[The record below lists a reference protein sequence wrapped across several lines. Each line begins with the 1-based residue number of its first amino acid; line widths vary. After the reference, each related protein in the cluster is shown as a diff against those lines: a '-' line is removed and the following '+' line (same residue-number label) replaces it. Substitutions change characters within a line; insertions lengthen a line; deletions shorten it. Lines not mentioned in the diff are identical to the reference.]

1 MERFEQTHKFKLIYV
16 FSMPYDTH
24 KGMLK
29 VGETTLNTDKKPNE
43 LVPNCHDLN
52 QAAKA
57 RIDSYTKTASMTY
70 KLEYTELARYM
81 DCGEPFTLS
90 DKDVHKVLMN
100 SGVHKVQPNG
110 ATGEEWFATD
120 LETVKAAIKAV
131 KNGKSTLSSADV
143 IRETPYERIDFREEQ
158 IDAIEKTIK
167 TFKKDDEMLWYA
179 KMRFGKTLTALE
191 VIRRSQYRRVIIVT
205 HRPVVDDGWS
215 EDFKKVFFPGN
226 SEHEYHYER
235 KTKDSAYTFDE
246 KTDYENDLKIRKLDK
261 DGTYFV
267 YFASIQDL
275 RGSQKVGG
283 NFNKNNAVFSLDWD
297 LIVIDEA
304 HEGTQTELG
313 DNVVKA
319 LKKDKTKVLA
329 LSGTPFNL
337 LSKFGEDNVYTWDY
351 VMEQKKKTEWDLTH
365 QGDHNPYAD
374 LPKMHIFTYDLG
386 EKLKKY
392 VSDEYDTKAFNFKE
406 FFKVWY
412 KGPNGNRELPK
423 NATEGKF
430 VHENDIKAFL
440 DLMVREDTD
449 SGYPYSTQEYR
460 DMFRHTLW
468 MVPGVKEAKALSELL
483 RNHPVFKNFGIANV
497 AGEGDRYEE
506 EHSKD
511 ALELVRD
518 TIKNYDYSITLS
530 CGKLTTGVTVK
541 EWTAV
546 LMLSG
551 SYSTAAA
558 QYMQT
563 IFRVQSAGTIDG
575 KQKTDC
581 YVFDFAPDRT
591 LKVLTET
598 VHLSR
603 KPGKSQQKHR
613 EAMSEFLN
621 YCPVIAISGSRT
633 RTYSVE
639 SMMEQ
644 IKQIYAERAVNSG
657 FEDESLYNDELLKLD
672 EIDASKFNELKN
684 IIGASKASKKKKD
697 VVVNGQGLTD
707 EQVEHIDDPE
717 PPKEKEPLT
726 KEELEERKKKKQ
738 AKEARKK
745 AIDILRG
752 VSIRMPLMIYGAN
765 VPIYEDIDIEDFV
778 KIVDD
783 ESWKEFMPSGVTK
796 EIFKEFTKYYDRD
809 VFIAAGKR
817 IRRLAAAADKETP
830 TRRVIQI
837 AEIFRHFKNPDKETV
852 LTPWRV
858 VNMHMSETLGGWCF
872 YNEKFEE
879 DTQEEKHRLEE
890 PRFVD
895 RGEVT
900 KTVFAENAKILEI
913 NSKTGL
919 YPLYVA
925 YSFYKQRM
933 EGMSDDDWT
942 PEKCQY
948 FWNEVIRDNVYV
960 ICKTPMAKSITLRTL
975 CGYSDIKCNA
985 HYFDD
990 LVNMLKNK
998 PEQFKKRVLKGS
1010 YWKKDV
1016 KEMKFDAVVGN
1027 PPYQDSV
1034 SVNNRQG
1041 AIYHY
1046 FYDIASELS
1055 DRYSLISPARFLFNA
1070 GLTPKEWNKKML
1082 NDSNF
1087 KVVRYES
1094 DATQIFPN
1102 TEIKGG
1108 VVITYRDKNIE
1119 FGAIEKF
1126 IPDKYLQSI
1135 VSHFKQDEEHNISSI
1150 MYGGRSDLKFND
1162 LFLADY
1168 PQSVDDRLKAIQ
1180 AEHPKVTKLGP
1191 NEEYE
1196 LKSPTLDILS
1206 YAFVETKPENAD
1218 EYYKILGLISGK
1230 RVYRYIP
1237 KKYMVPRYPSN
1248 NNLDGYK
1255 VFITKASGN
1264 GSVGEK
1270 LSKPVVASPN
1280 TSATPTFISIGNF
1293 KTEEEAVN
1301 VEKYIRTKF
1310 ARILLSVL
1318 KITQD
1323 IVPSKWAYVPMQ
1335 DFTSKSDID
1344 WSKSVHDIDLQLY
1357 EKYGLNQSEID
1368 YIEDTA
1374 ESMDP
1379 NVLSE
1384 YESLLALSYNE
1395 VVKYLLKKYGAAK
1408 QSYFKDIAC
1417 TIKNPKVTR
1426 TNEGLYCHHIDE
1438 DKAIMLSNDK
1448 FAANNPYEY
1457 QKADRLVYCNL
1468 LEHLLLHVKIAE
1480 NPNPDA
1486 NENELPGIGG
1496 AINFICK
1503 DLNDIY
1509 SGKEFTE
1516 DWRKNVAEKVKDSFD
1531 DYIAILRYLWN
1542 VVEKNPIYKAIITK
1556 EMLCVGWDGKVNKE
1570 VMAALLDGE

>member
-1 MERFEQTHKFKLIYV
+1 MEKFEQTYSYKLIYV
-16 FSMPYDTH
+16 FSMPYETH

-29 VGETTLNTDKKPNE
+29 VGEATLKTDIMPNE
-43 LVPNCHDLN
+43 LVPNCRTLN

-57 RIDSYTKTASMTY
+57 RIDSYTKTASMSY
-70 KLEYTELARYM
+70 KLEYTELALKTEFGYS
-81 DCGEPFTLS
+81 FTFK

-120 LETVKAAIKAV
+120 IETVKAAIKSV
-131 KNGKSTLSSADV
+131 KNGKSTLSSSDFV
-143 IRETPYERIDFREEQ
+143 RETRQETIDFREEQ
-158 IDAIEKTIK
+158 IDAIEKTLK

-179 KMRFGKTLTALE
+179 KMRFGKTLSALE
-191 VIRRSQYRRVIIVT
+191 VIRRSQYRRVIIAT

-215 EDFKKVFFPGN
+215 EDFKKIFFPGN

-246 KTDYENDLKIRKLDK
+246 KTDAENDLKIRKLDK

-267 YFASIQDL
+267 YFASVQDL
-275 RGSQKVGG
+275 RGSKIVGG
-283 NFNKNNAVFSLDWD
+283 KFNKNNAVFALDWD
-297 LIVIDEA
+297 LIIIDEA

-319 LKKDKTKVLA
+319 LKKDHTKVLA

-337 LSKFGEDNVYTWDY
+337 LDKFGEDNVYTWDY

-392 VSDEYDTKAFNFKE
+392 VSDEYDTKAFNFRE
-406 FFKVWY
+406 FFRVWY

-423 NATEGKF
+423 NAVEGKF
-430 VHENDIKAFL
+430 VHENDVNAFL
-440 DLMVREDTD
+440 NLMVREDTD

-468 MVPGVKEAKALSELL
+468 MVPGVKEAQALSELL
-483 RNHPVFKNFGIANV
+483 RNHPVFKHFGIANV

-506 EHSKD
+506 EHSGD

-518 TIKNYDYSITLS
+518 TIKNYDHSITLS

-603 KPGKSQQKHR
+603 KPGKSRQKRR
-613 EAMSEFLN
+613 EAMTEFLN
-621 YCPVIAISGSRT
+621 YCPVIAISGSKT

-672 EIDASKFNELKN
+672 EIDASKFNELKD

-717 PPKEKEPLT
+717 PPTPPKDLT
-726 KEELEERKKKKQ
+726 KEEQEERKKKKQ

-752 VSIRMPLMIYGAN
+752 VSIRMPLMIYGAD
-765 VPIYEDIDIEDFV
+765 VPIEEDIDINSFV
-778 KIVDD
+778 DIIDD
-783 ESWKEFMPSGVTK
+783 ESWKEFMPTGVSK
-796 EIFKEFTKYYDRD
+796 KIFTEFTKYYDRD

-817 IRRLAAAADKETP
+817 IRRLAAAADRETP

-872 YNEKFEE
+872 YNDKFEE
-879 DTQEEKHRLEE
+879 DTQEKKHRLEA

-895 RGEVT
+895 HGEVT
-900 KTVFAENAKILEI
+900 EAVFAKNSKILEI

-933 EGMSDDDWT
+933 DGMSDDDWT
-942 PEKCQY
+942 PEECQY

-960 ICKTPMAKSITLRTL
+960 ICKTPMAKSITRRTL
-975 CGYSDIKCNA
+975 CGYSDVKCNA

-998 PEQFKKRVLKGS
+998 PEQFKKRVMKGS

-1027 PPYQDSV
+1027 PPYQEETDAT
-1034 SVNNRQG
+1034 RKPP
-1041 AIYHY
+1041 IYNY
-1046 FYDIASELS
+1046 FYDMAFELAPIATLVT
-1055 DRYSLISPARFLFNA
+1055 PARFLFDA
-1070 GLTPKEWNKKML
+1070 GQTSKEWNRKML
-1082 NDSNF
+1082 SDEHF
-1087 KVVRYES
+1087 KVIRYFENS
-1094 DATQIFPN
+1094 KDVFDTVD
-1102 TEIKGG
+1102 IKGG
-1108 VVITYRDKNIE
+1108 VAITYHDSNTN
-1119 FGAIEKF
+1119 FGAIDIFTVYSELNEIISKVKHMCEPTMDT
-1126 IPDKYLQSI
+1126 IISARGTYRTT
-1135 VSHFKQDEEHNISSI
+1135 NI
-1150 MYGGRSDLKFND
+1150 FN
-1162 LFLADY
+1162 ADY
-1168 PQSVDDRLKAIQ
+1168 PDAIERLGKGTGNMLVSNFFEKVPEAI
-1180 AEHPKVTKLGP
+1180 A
-1191 NEEYE
+1191 NETNEPC
-1196 LKSPTLDILS
+1196 LRILCR
-1206 YAFVETKPENAD
+1206 V
-1218 EYYKILGLISGK
+1218 SGK
-1230 RVYRYIP
+1230 RSICNIL
-1237 KKYMVPRYPSN
+1237 KKYIQPN
-1248 NNLDGYK
+1248 K
-1255 VFITKASGN
+1255 FIDKYN
-1264 GSVGEK
+1264 
-1270 LSKPVVASPN
+1270 VASPEAN
-1280 TSATPTFISIGNF
+1280 SNGRFGERLTVGELLSPEEGATDTFISLGAF
-1293 KTEEEAVN
+1293 D
-1301 VEKYIRTKF
+1301 TKF
-1310 ARILLSVL
+1310 EALALQKYMKTKFFRALLGV
-1318 KITQD
+1318 KKVTQHC
-1323 IVPSKWAYVPMQ
+1323 PPMVWEMIPCQ
-1335 DFTSKSDID
+1335 EFSENSDID
-1344 WSKSVHDIDLQLY
+1344 WSKSIHEIDLLLY
-1357 EKYGLNQSEID
+1357 KKYGLSDEEIAF
-1368 YIEDTA
+1368 IESKVKPMDGTSYY
-1374 ESMDP
+1374 ESMLKTNYQDI
-1379 NVLSE
+1379 VS
-1384 YESLLALSYNE
+1384 A
-1395 VVKYLLKKYGAAK
+1395 LLKKYGSAK
-1408 QSYFKDIAC
+1408 HNYFKDTAC
-1417 TIKNPKVTR
+1417 KIKNSLVTR
-1426 TNEGLYCHHIDE
+1426 TNEGLFCHHIDE
-1438 DKAIMLSNDK
+1438 DKAIMLCNDK
-1448 FAANNPYEY
+1448 FAVNNPFEY

-1480 NPNPDA
+1480 NPSPDA

-1509 SGKEFTE
+1509 SGKEFSDE
-1516 DWRKNVAEKVKDSFD
+1516 WRKNVADKVKDNFD
-1531 DYIAILRYLWN
+1531 DYIIILRYLWN
-1542 VVEKNPIYKAIITK
+1542 IVEKNPVYKAIITK
-1556 EMLCVGWDGKVNKE
+1556 EMLCVGWDGKVAKE
-1570 VMAALLDGE
+1570 VMKALNANE

>member
-1 MERFEQTHKFKLIYV
+1 MEKFEQTYSYKLIYV
-16 FSMPYDTH
+16 FSMPYETH

-29 VGETTLNTDKKPNE
+29 VGEATLKTDIMPNE
-43 LVPNCHDLN
+43 LVPNCHTLN

-57 RIDSYTKTASMTY
+57 RIDSYTKTASMSY
-70 KLEYTELARYM
+70 KLEYTELALKTEFGYS
-81 DCGEPFTLS
+81 FTFK

-120 LETVKAAIKAV
+120 IETVKAAIKSV
-131 KNGKSTLSSADV
+131 KNGKSTLSSSDFV
-143 IRETPYERIDFREEQ
+143 RETRQETIDFREEQ
-158 IDAIEKTIK
+158 INAIEKTLK

-179 KMRFGKTLTALE
+179 KMRFGKTLSALE
-191 VIRRSQYRRVIIVT
+191 VIRRSQYRRVIIAT

-215 EDFKKVFFPGN
+215 EDFKKIFFPGN

-246 KTDYENDLKIRKLDK
+246 KTDAENDLKIRKLDK

-267 YFASIQDL
+267 YFASVQDL
-275 RGSQKVGG
+275 RGSKIVGG
-283 NFNKNNAVFSLDWD
+283 KFNKNNAVFALDWD
-297 LIVIDEA
+297 LIIIDEA

-319 LKKDKTKVLA
+319 LKKDHTKVLA

-337 LSKFGEDNVYTWDY
+337 LDKFGEDNVYTWDY

-392 VSDEYDTKAFNFKE
+392 VSDEYDTKAFNFRE
-406 FFKVWY
+406 FFRVWY

-423 NATEGKF
+423 NAVEGKF
-430 VHENDIKAFL
+430 VHENDVNAFL
-440 DLMVREDTD
+440 NLMVREDTD

-468 MVPGVKEAKALSELL
+468 MVPGVKEAQALSELL
-483 RNHPVFKNFGIANV
+483 RNHPVFKHFGIANV
-497 AGEGDRYEE
+497 AGKGDRYEE
-506 EHSKD
+506 EHSGD

-518 TIKNYDYSITLS
+518 TIKNYDHSITLS

-603 KPGKSQQKHR
+603 KPGKSQQKRR
-613 EAMSEFLN
+613 EAMTEFLN
-621 YCPVIAISGSRT
+621 YCPVIAISGSKT

-672 EIDASKFNELKN
+672 EIDASKFNELKD

-717 PPKEKEPLT
+717 PPTPPKDLT
-726 KEELEERKKKKQ
+726 KEEQEERKKKKQ

-752 VSIRMPLMIYGAN
+752 VSIRMPLMIYGAD
-765 VPIYEDIDIEDFV
+765 VPIEEDIDINSFV
-778 KIVDD
+778 DIIDD
-783 ESWKEFMPSGVTK
+783 ESWKEFMPTGVSK
-796 EIFKEFTKYYDRD
+796 KIFTEFTKYYDRD

-817 IRRLAAAADKETP
+817 IRRLAAAADRETP

-872 YNEKFEE
+872 YNDKFEE
-879 DTQEEKHRLEE
+879 DTQEKKHRLEA

-895 RGEVT
+895 HGEVT
-900 KTVFAENAKILEI
+900 EAVFAKNSKILEI

-933 EGMSDDDWT
+933 DGMSDDDWT
-942 PEKCQY
+942 PEECQY

-960 ICKTPMAKSITLRTL
+960 ICKTPMAKSITRRTL
-975 CGYSDIKCNA
+975 CGYSDVKCNA

-998 PEQFKKRVLKGS
+998 PEQFKKRVMKGS

-1027 PPYQDSV
+1027 PPYQEETDAT
-1034 SVNNRQG
+1034 RKPP
-1041 AIYHY
+1041 IYNY
-1046 FYDIASELS
+1046 FYDMAFELAPIATLVT
-1055 DRYSLISPARFLFNA
+1055 PARFLFDA
-1070 GLTPKEWNKKML
+1070 GQTSKEWNRKML
-1082 NDSNF
+1082 SDEHF
-1087 KVVRYES
+1087 KVIRYFENS
-1094 DATQIFPN
+1094 KDVFDTVD
-1102 TEIKGG
+1102 IKGG
-1108 VVITYRDKNIE
+1108 VAITYHDSNTN
-1119 FGAIEKF
+1119 FGAIDIFTAYSELNEIISKVKHMCEPTMDT
-1126 IPDKYLQSI
+1126 IISARGTYRTT
-1135 VSHFKQDEEHNISSI
+1135 NI
-1150 MYGGRSDLKFND
+1150 FN
-1162 LFLADY
+1162 ADY
-1168 PQSVDDRLKAIQ
+1168 PDAIERLGKGTGNMLVSNFFEKVPEAI
-1180 AEHPKVTKLGP
+1180 A
-1191 NEEYE
+1191 NETNEPC
-1196 LKSPTLDILS
+1196 LRILCR
-1206 YAFVETKPENAD
+1206 V
-1218 EYYKILGLISGK
+1218 GGK
-1230 RVYRYIP
+1230 RSICNIL
-1237 KKYMVPRYPSN
+1237 KKYIQPN
-1248 NNLDGYK
+1248 K
-1255 VFITKASGN
+1255 FIDKYN
-1264 GSVGEK
+1264 
-1270 LSKPVVASPN
+1270 VASPEAN
-1280 TSATPTFISIGNF
+1280 SNGRFGERLTVGELLSPEEGATDTFISLGAF
-1293 KTEEEAVN
+1293 D
-1301 VEKYIRTKF
+1301 TKF
-1310 ARILLSVL
+1310 EALALQKYMKTKFFRALLGV
-1318 KITQD
+1318 KKVTQHC
-1323 IVPSKWAYVPMQ
+1323 PPMVWEMIPCQ
-1335 DFTSKSDID
+1335 EFSENSDID
-1344 WSKSVHDIDLQLY
+1344 WSKSIHEIDLLLY
-1357 EKYGLNQSEID
+1357 KKYGLSDEEIAF
-1368 YIEDTA
+1368 IESKVKPMDGTSYY
-1374 ESMDP
+1374 ESMLKTNYQDI
-1379 NVLSE
+1379 VS
-1384 YESLLALSYNE
+1384 A
-1395 VVKYLLKKYGAAK
+1395 LLKKYGSAK
-1408 QSYFKDIAC
+1408 HNYFKDTAC
-1417 TIKNPKVTR
+1417 KIKNPLVTR
-1426 TNEGLYCHHIDE
+1426 TNEGLFCHHIDE
-1438 DKAIMLSNDK
+1438 DKAIMLCNDK
-1448 FAANNPYEY
+1448 FAVNNPFEY

-1480 NPNPDA
+1480 NPSPDA

-1509 SGKEFTE
+1509 SGKKFSDE
-1516 DWRKNVAEKVKDSFD
+1516 WRKNVADKVKDNFD
-1531 DYIAILRYLWN
+1531 DYIIILRYLWN
-1542 VVEKNPIYKAIITK
+1542 IVEKNPVYKAIITK
-1556 EMLCVGWDGKVNKE
+1556 EMLCVGWDGKVVKE
-1570 VMAALLDGE
+1570 VMNALNANE

>member
-1 MERFEQTHKFKLIYV
+1 MEKFEQTYSYKLIYV
-16 FSMPYDTH
+16 FSMPYETH

-29 VGETTLNTDKKPNE
+29 VGEATLKTDIMPNE
-43 LVPNCHDLN
+43 LVPNCHTLN

-57 RIDSYTKTASMTY
+57 RIDSYTKTASMSY
-70 KLEYTELARYM
+70 KLEYTELALKTEFGYS
-81 DCGEPFTLS
+81 FTFK

-120 LETVKAAIKAV
+120 IETVKAAIKSV
-131 KNGKSTLSSADV
+131 KNGKSTLSSSDFV
-143 IRETPYERIDFREEQ
+143 RETRQETIDFREEQ
-158 IDAIEKTIK
+158 INAIEKTLK

-179 KMRFGKTLTALE
+179 KMRFGKTLSALE
-191 VIRRSQYRRVIIVT
+191 VIRRSQYRRVIIAT

-215 EDFKKVFFPGN
+215 EDFKKIFFPGN

-246 KTDYENDLKIRKLDK
+246 KTDAENDLKIRKLDK

-267 YFASIQDL
+267 YFASVQDL
-275 RGSQKVGG
+275 RGSKIVGG
-283 NFNKNNAVFSLDWD
+283 KFNKNNAVFALDWD
-297 LIVIDEA
+297 LIIIDEA

-319 LKKDKTKVLA
+319 LKKDHTKVLA

-337 LSKFGEDNVYTWDY
+337 LDKFGEDNVYTWDY

-392 VSDEYDTKAFNFKE
+392 VSDEYDTKAFNFRE
-406 FFKVWY
+406 FFRVWY

-423 NATEGKF
+423 NAVEGKF
-430 VHENDIKAFL
+430 VHENDVNAFL
-440 DLMVREDTD
+440 NLMVREDTD

-468 MVPGVKEAKALSELL
+468 MVPGVKEAQALSELL
-483 RNHPVFKNFGIANV
+483 RNHPVFKHFGIANV
-497 AGEGDRYEE
+497 AGKGDRYEE
-506 EHSKD
+506 EHSGD

-518 TIKNYDYSITLS
+518 TIKNYDHSITLS

-603 KPGKSQQKHR
+603 KPGKSQQKRR
-613 EAMSEFLN
+613 EAMTEFLN
-621 YCPVIAISGSRT
+621 YCPVIAISGSKT

-672 EIDASKFNELKN
+672 EIDASKFNELKD

-717 PPKEKEPLT
+717 PPTPPKDLT
-726 KEELEERKKKKQ
+726 KEEQEERKKKKQ

-752 VSIRMPLMIYGAN
+752 VSIRMPLMIYGAD
-765 VPIYEDIDIEDFV
+765 VPIEEDIDINSFV
-778 KIVDD
+778 DIIDD
-783 ESWKEFMPSGVTK
+783 ESWKEFMPTGVSK
-796 EIFKEFTKYYDRD
+796 KIFTEFTKYYDRD

-817 IRRLAAAADKETP
+817 IRRLAAAADRETP

-872 YNEKFEE
+872 YNDKFEE
-879 DTQEEKHRLEE
+879 DTQEKKHRLEE

-895 RGEVT
+895 HGEVT
-900 KTVFAENAKILEI
+900 EAVFAKNSKILEI

-933 EGMSDDDWT
+933 DGMSDDDWT
-942 PEKCQY
+942 PEECQY

-960 ICKTPMAKSITLRTL
+960 ICKTPMAKSITRRTL
-975 CGYSDIKCNA
+975 CGYSDVKCNA

-998 PEQFKKRVLKGS
+998 PEQFKKRVMKGS

-1027 PPYQDSV
+1027 PPYQEETDAT
-1034 SVNNRQG
+1034 RKPP
-1041 AIYHY
+1041 IYNY
-1046 FYDIASELS
+1046 FYDMAFELAPIATLVT
-1055 DRYSLISPARFLFNA
+1055 PARFLFDA
-1070 GLTPKEWNKKML
+1070 GQTSKEWNRKML
-1082 NDSNF
+1082 SDEHF
-1087 KVVRYES
+1087 KVIRYFENS
-1094 DATQIFPN
+1094 KDVFDTVD
-1102 TEIKGG
+1102 IKGG
-1108 VVITYRDKNIE
+1108 VAITYHDSNTN
-1119 FGAIEKF
+1119 FGAIDIFTAYSELNEIISKVKHMCEPTMDT
-1126 IPDKYLQSI
+1126 IISARGTYRTT
-1135 VSHFKQDEEHNISSI
+1135 NI
-1150 MYGGRSDLKFND
+1150 FN
-1162 LFLADY
+1162 ADY
-1168 PQSVDDRLKAIQ
+1168 PDAIERLGKGTGNMLVSNFFEKVPEAI
-1180 AEHPKVTKLGP
+1180 A
-1191 NEEYE
+1191 NETNEPC
-1196 LKSPTLDILS
+1196 LRILCR
-1206 YAFVETKPENAD
+1206 V
-1218 EYYKILGLISGK
+1218 GGK
-1230 RVYRYIP
+1230 RSICNIL
-1237 KKYMVPRYPSN
+1237 KKYIQPN
-1248 NNLDGYK
+1248 K
-1255 VFITKASGN
+1255 FIDKYN
-1264 GSVGEK
+1264 
-1270 LSKPVVASPN
+1270 VASPEAN
-1280 TSATPTFISIGNF
+1280 SNGRFGERLTVGELLSPEEGATDTFISLGAF
-1293 KTEEEAVN
+1293 D
-1301 VEKYIRTKF
+1301 TKF
-1310 ARILLSVL
+1310 EALALQKYMKTKFFRALLGV
-1318 KITQD
+1318 KKVTQHC
-1323 IVPSKWAYVPMQ
+1323 PPMVWEMIPCQ
-1335 DFTSKSDID
+1335 EFSENSDID
-1344 WSKSVHDIDLQLY
+1344 WSKSIHEIDLLLY
-1357 EKYGLNQSEID
+1357 KKYGLSDEEIAF
-1368 YIEDTA
+1368 IESKVKPMDGTSYY
-1374 ESMDP
+1374 ESMLKTNYQDI
-1379 NVLSE
+1379 VS
-1384 YESLLALSYNE
+1384 A
-1395 VVKYLLKKYGAAK
+1395 LLKKYGSAK
-1408 QSYFKDIAC
+1408 HNYFKDTAC
-1417 TIKNPKVTR
+1417 KIKNPLVTR
-1426 TNEGLYCHHIDE
+1426 TNEGLFCHHIDE
-1438 DKAIMLSNDK
+1438 DKAIMLCNDK
-1448 FAANNPYEY
+1448 FAVNNPFEY

-1480 NPNPDA
+1480 NPSPDA

-1509 SGKEFTE
+1509 SGKKFSDE
-1516 DWRKNVAEKVKDSFD
+1516 WRKNVADKVKDNFD
-1531 DYIAILRYLWN
+1531 DYIIILRYLWN
-1542 VVEKNPIYKAIITK
+1542 IVEKNPVYKAIITK
-1556 EMLCVGWDGKVNKE
+1556 EMLCVGWDGKVVKE
-1570 VMAALLDGE
+1570 VMNALNANE

>member
-1 MERFEQTHKFKLIYV
+1 MEKFEQTYSYKLIYV
-16 FSMPYDTH
+16 FSMPYETH

-29 VGETTLNTDKKPNE
+29 VGEATLKTDIMPNE
-43 LVPNCHDLN
+43 LVPNCHTLN

-57 RIDSYTKTASMTY
+57 RIDSYTKTASMSY
-70 KLEYTELARYM
+70 KLEYTELALKTEFGYS
-81 DCGEPFTLS
+81 FTFK

-120 LETVKAAIKAV
+120 IETVKAAIKSV
-131 KNGKSTLSSADV
+131 KNGKSTLSSSDFV
-143 IRETPYERIDFREEQ
+143 RETRQETIDFREEQ
-158 IDAIEKTIK
+158 INAIEKTLK

-179 KMRFGKTLTALE
+179 KMRFGKTLSALE
-191 VIRRSQYRRVIIVT
+191 VIRRSQYRRVIIAT

-215 EDFKKVFFPGN
+215 EDFKKIFFPGN

-246 KTDYENDLKIRKLDK
+246 KTDAENDLKIRKLDK

-267 YFASIQDL
+267 YFASVQDL
-275 RGSQKVGG
+275 RGSKIVGG
-283 NFNKNNAVFSLDWD
+283 KFNKNNAVFALDWD
-297 LIVIDEA
+297 LIIIDEA

-319 LKKDKTKVLA
+319 LKKDHTKVLA

-337 LSKFGEDNVYTWDY
+337 LDKFGEDNVYTWDY

-392 VSDEYDTKAFNFKE
+392 VSDEYDTKAFNFRE
-406 FFKVWY
+406 FFRVWY

-423 NATEGKF
+423 NAVEGKF
-430 VHENDIKAFL
+430 VHENDVNAFL
-440 DLMVREDTD
+440 NLMVREDTD

-468 MVPGVKEAKALSELL
+468 MVPGVKEAQALSELL
-483 RNHPVFKNFGIANV
+483 RNHPVFKHFGIANV
-497 AGEGDRYEE
+497 AGKGDRYEE
-506 EHSKD
+506 EHSGD

-518 TIKNYDYSITLS
+518 TIKNYDHSITLS

-603 KPGKSQQKHR
+603 KPGKSQQKRR
-613 EAMSEFLN
+613 EAMTEFLN
-621 YCPVIAISGSRT
+621 YCPVIAISGSKT

-672 EIDASKFNELKN
+672 EIDASKFNELKD

-717 PPKEKEPLT
+717 PPTPPKDLT
-726 KEELEERKKKKQ
+726 KEEQEERKKKKQ

-752 VSIRMPLMIYGAN
+752 VSIRMPLMIYGAD
-765 VPIYEDIDIEDFV
+765 VPIEEDIDINSFV
-778 KIVDD
+778 DIIDD
-783 ESWKEFMPSGVTK
+783 ESWKEFMPTGVSK
-796 EIFKEFTKYYDRD
+796 KIFTEFTKYYDRD

-817 IRRLAAAADKETP
+817 IRRLAAAADRETP

-872 YNEKFEE
+872 YNDKFEE
-879 DTQEEKHRLEE
+879 DTQEKKHRLEE

-895 RGEVT
+895 HGEVT
-900 KTVFAENAKILEI
+900 EAVFAKNSKILEI

-933 EGMSDDDWT
+933 DGMSDDDWT
-942 PEKCQY
+942 PEECQY

-960 ICKTPMAKSITLRTL
+960 ICKTPMAKSITRRTL
-975 CGYSDIKCNA
+975 CGYSDVKCNA

-998 PEQFKKRVLKGS
+998 PEQFKKRVMKGS

-1027 PPYQDSV
+1027 PPYQEETDAT
-1034 SVNNRQG
+1034 RKPP
-1041 AIYHY
+1041 IYNY
-1046 FYDIASELS
+1046 FYDMAFELAPIATLVT
-1055 DRYSLISPARFLFNA
+1055 PARFLFDA
-1070 GLTPKEWNKKML
+1070 GQTSKEWNRKML
-1082 NDSNF
+1082 SDEHF
-1087 KVVRYES
+1087 KVIRYFENS
-1094 DATQIFPN
+1094 KDVFDTVD
-1102 TEIKGG
+1102 IKGG
-1108 VVITYRDKNIE
+1108 VAITYHDSNTN
-1119 FGAIEKF
+1119 FGAIDIFTAYSELNEIISKVKHMCEPTMDT
-1126 IPDKYLQSI
+1126 IISARGTYRTT
-1135 VSHFKQDEEHNISSI
+1135 NI
-1150 MYGGRSDLKFND
+1150 FN
-1162 LFLADY
+1162 ADY
-1168 PQSVDDRLKAIQ
+1168 PDAIERLGKGTGNMLVSNFFEKVPEAI
-1180 AEHPKVTKLGP
+1180 A
-1191 NEEYE
+1191 NETNEPC
-1196 LKSPTLDILS
+1196 LRILCR
-1206 YAFVETKPENAD
+1206 V
-1218 EYYKILGLISGK
+1218 GGK
-1230 RVYRYIP
+1230 RSICNIL
-1237 KKYMVPRYPSN
+1237 KKYIQPN
-1248 NNLDGYK
+1248 K
-1255 VFITKASGN
+1255 FIDKYN
-1264 GSVGEK
+1264 
-1270 LSKPVVASPN
+1270 VASPEAN
-1280 TSATPTFISIGNF
+1280 SNGRFGERLTVGELLSPDEGATDTFISLGAF
-1293 KTEEEAVN
+1293 D
-1301 VEKYIRTKF
+1301 TKF
-1310 ARILLSVL
+1310 EALALQKYMKTKFFRALLGV
-1318 KITQD
+1318 KKVTQHC
-1323 IVPSKWAYVPMQ
+1323 PPMVWEMIPCQ
-1335 DFTSKSDID
+1335 EFSENSDID
-1344 WSKSVHDIDLQLY
+1344 WSKSIHEIDLLLY
-1357 EKYGLNQSEID
+1357 KKYGLSDEEIAF
-1368 YIEDTA
+1368 IESKVKPMDGTSYY
-1374 ESMDP
+1374 ESMLKTNYQDI
-1379 NVLSE
+1379 VS
-1384 YESLLALSYNE
+1384 A
-1395 VVKYLLKKYGAAK
+1395 LLKKYGSAK
-1408 QSYFKDIAC
+1408 HNYFKDTAC
-1417 TIKNPKVTR
+1417 KIKNPLVTR
-1426 TNEGLYCHHIDE
+1426 TNEGLFCHHIDE
-1438 DKAIMLSNDK
+1438 DKAIMLCNDK
-1448 FAANNPYEY
+1448 FAVNNPFEY

-1480 NPNPDA
+1480 NPSPDA

-1509 SGKEFTE
+1509 SGKKFSDE
-1516 DWRKNVAEKVKDSFD
+1516 WRKNVADKVKDNFD
-1531 DYIAILRYLWN
+1531 DYIIILRYLWN
-1542 VVEKNPIYKAIITK
+1542 IVEKNPVYKAIITK
-1556 EMLCVGWDGKVNKE
+1556 EMLCVGWDGKVVKE
-1570 VMAALLDGE
+1570 VMNALNVNE

>member
-1 MERFEQTHKFKLIYV
+1 MEKFEQTYSYKLIYV
-16 FSMPYDTH
+16 FSMPYETH

-29 VGETTLNTDKKPNE
+29 VGEATLKTDIMPNE
-43 LVPNCHDLN
+43 LVPNCRTLN

-57 RIDSYTKTASMTY
+57 RIDSYTKTASMSY
-70 KLEYTELARYM
+70 KLEYTELALKTEFGYS
-81 DCGEPFTLS
+81 FTFK

-120 LETVKAAIKAV
+120 IETVKAAIKSV
-131 KNGKSTLSSADV
+131 KNGKSTLSSSDFV
-143 IRETPYERIDFREEQ
+143 RETRQETIDFREEQ
-158 IDAIEKTIK
+158 INAIEKTLK

-179 KMRFGKTLTALE
+179 KMRFGKTLSALE
-191 VIRRSQYRRVIIVT
+191 VIRRSQYRRVIIAT

-215 EDFKKVFFPGN
+215 EDFKKIFFPGN

-246 KTDYENDLKIRKLDK
+246 KTDAENDLKIRKLDK

-267 YFASIQDL
+267 YFASVQDL
-275 RGSQKVGG
+275 RGSKIVGG
-283 NFNKNNAVFSLDWD
+283 KFNKNNAVFALDWD
-297 LIVIDEA
+297 LIIIDEA

-319 LKKDKTKVLA
+319 LKKDHTKVLA

-337 LSKFGEDNVYTWDY
+337 LDKFGEDNVYTWDY

-392 VSDEYDTKAFNFKE
+392 VSDEYDTKAFNFRE
-406 FFKVWY
+406 FFRVWY

-423 NATEGKF
+423 NAVEGKF
-430 VHENDIKAFL
+430 VHENDVNAFL
-440 DLMVREDTD
+440 NLMVREDTD

-468 MVPGVKEAKALSELL
+468 MVPGVKEAQALSELL
-483 RNHPVFKNFGIANV
+483 RNHPVFKHFGIANV
-497 AGEGDRYEE
+497 AGKGDRYEE
-506 EHSKD
+506 EHSGD

-518 TIKNYDYSITLS
+518 TIKNYDHSITLS

-603 KPGKSQQKHR
+603 KPGKSQQKRR
-613 EAMSEFLN
+613 EAMTEFLN
-621 YCPVIAISGSRT
+621 YCPVIAISGSKT

-672 EIDASKFNELKN
+672 EIDASKFNELKD

-717 PPKEKEPLT
+717 PPTPPKDLT
-726 KEELEERKKKKQ
+726 KEEQEERKKKKQ

-752 VSIRMPLMIYGAN
+752 VSIRMPLMIYGAD
-765 VPIYEDIDIEDFV
+765 VPIEEDIDINSFV
-778 KIVDD
+778 DIIDD
-783 ESWKEFMPSGVTK
+783 ESWKEFMPTGVSK
-796 EIFKEFTKYYDRD
+796 KIFTEFTKYYDRD

-817 IRRLAAAADKETP
+817 IRRLAAAADRETP

-872 YNEKFEE
+872 YNDKFEE
-879 DTQEEKHRLEE
+879 DTQEKKHRLEE

-895 RGEVT
+895 HGEVT
-900 KTVFAENAKILEI
+900 EAVFAKNSKILEI

-933 EGMSDDDWT
+933 DGMSDDDWT
-942 PEKCQY
+942 PEECQY

-960 ICKTPMAKSITLRTL
+960 ICKTPMAKSITRRTL
-975 CGYSDIKCNA
+975 CGYSDVKCNA

-998 PEQFKKRVLKGS
+998 PEQFKKRVMKGS

-1027 PPYQDSV
+1027 PPYQEETDAT
-1034 SVNNRQG
+1034 RKPP
-1041 AIYHY
+1041 IYNY
-1046 FYDIASELS
+1046 FYDMAFELAPIATLVT
-1055 DRYSLISPARFLFNA
+1055 PARFLFDA
-1070 GLTPKEWNKKML
+1070 GQTSKEWNRKML
-1082 NDSNF
+1082 SDEHF
-1087 KVVRYES
+1087 KVIRYFENS
-1094 DATQIFPN
+1094 KDVFDTVD
-1102 TEIKGG
+1102 IKGG
-1108 VVITYRDKNIE
+1108 VAITYHDSNTN
-1119 FGAIEKF
+1119 FGAIDIFTAYSELNEIISKVKHMCEPTMDT
-1126 IPDKYLQSI
+1126 IISARGTYRTT
-1135 VSHFKQDEEHNISSI
+1135 NI
-1150 MYGGRSDLKFND
+1150 FN
-1162 LFLADY
+1162 ADY
-1168 PQSVDDRLKAIQ
+1168 PDAIERLGKGTGNMLVSNFFEKVPEAI
-1180 AEHPKVTKLGP
+1180 A
-1191 NEEYE
+1191 NETNEPC
-1196 LKSPTLDILS
+1196 LRILCR
-1206 YAFVETKPENAD
+1206 V
-1218 EYYKILGLISGK
+1218 GGK
-1230 RVYRYIP
+1230 RSICNIL
-1237 KKYMVPRYPSN
+1237 KKYIQPN
-1248 NNLDGYK
+1248 K
-1255 VFITKASGN
+1255 FIDKYN
-1264 GSVGEK
+1264 
-1270 LSKPVVASPN
+1270 VASPEAN
-1280 TSATPTFISIGNF
+1280 SNGRFGERLTVGELLSPEEGATDTFISLGAF
-1293 KTEEEAVN
+1293 D
-1301 VEKYIRTKF
+1301 TKF
-1310 ARILLSVL
+1310 EALALQKYMKTKFFRALLGV
-1318 KITQD
+1318 KKVTQHC
-1323 IVPSKWAYVPMQ
+1323 PPMVWEMIPCQ
-1335 DFTSKSDID
+1335 EFSENSDID
-1344 WSKSVHDIDLQLY
+1344 WSKSIHEIDLLLY
-1357 EKYGLNQSEID
+1357 KKYGLSDEEIAF
-1368 YIEDTA
+1368 IESKVKPMDGTSYY
-1374 ESMDP
+1374 ESMLKTNYQDI
-1379 NVLSE
+1379 VS
-1384 YESLLALSYNE
+1384 A
-1395 VVKYLLKKYGAAK
+1395 LLKKYGSAK
-1408 QSYFKDIAC
+1408 HNYFKDTAC
-1417 TIKNPKVTR
+1417 KIKNPLVTR
-1426 TNEGLYCHHIDE
+1426 TNEGLFCHHIDE
-1438 DKAIMLSNDK
+1438 DKAIMLCNDK
-1448 FAANNPYEY
+1448 FAVNNPFEY
-1457 QKADRLVYCNL
+1457 QKVDRLVYCNL

-1480 NPNPDA
+1480 NPSPDA

-1509 SGKEFTE
+1509 SGKKFSDE
-1516 DWRKNVAEKVKDSFD
+1516 WRKNVADKVKDNFD
-1531 DYIAILRYLWN
+1531 DYIIILRYLWN
-1542 VVEKNPIYKAIITK
+1542 IVEKNPVYKAIITK
-1556 EMLCVGWDGKVNKE
+1556 EMLCVGWDGKVVKE
-1570 VMAALLDGE
+1570 VMNALNANE

>member
-1 MERFEQTHKFKLIYV
+1 MEKFEQTYSYKLIYV
-16 FSMPYDTH
+16 FSMPYETH

-29 VGETTLNTDKKPNE
+29 VGEATLKTDIMPNE
-43 LVPNCHDLN
+43 LVPNCRTLN

-57 RIDSYTKTASMTY
+57 RIDSYTKTASMSY
-70 KLEYTELARYM
+70 RLEYTELALKTEFGYS
-81 DCGEPFTLS
+81 FTFK

-120 LETVKAAIKAV
+120 IETVKAAIKSV
-131 KNGKSTLSSADV
+131 KNGKSTLSSSDFV
-143 IRETPYERIDFREEQ
+143 RETRQETIDFREEQ
-158 IDAIEKTIK
+158 IDAIEKTLK

-179 KMRFGKTLTALE
+179 KMRFGKTLSALE
-191 VIRRSQYRRVIIVT
+191 VIRRSQYRRVIIAT

-215 EDFKKVFFPGN
+215 EDFKKIFFPGN

-246 KTDYENDLKIRKLDK
+246 KTDAENDLKIRKLDK
-261 DGTYFV
+261 DGTFFV
-267 YFASIQDL
+267 YFASVQDL
-275 RGSQKVGG
+275 RGSKIVGG
-283 NFNKNNAVFSLDWD
+283 KFNKNNAVFALDWD
-297 LIVIDEA
+297 LIIIDEA
-304 HEGTQTELG
+304 HEGTLTELG

-319 LKKDKTKVLA
+319 LKKDHTKVLA

-337 LSKFGEDNVYTWDY
+337 LDKFGEDNVYTWDY
-351 VMEQKKKTEWDLTH
+351 VMEQKKKIEWDLIH

-392 VSDEYDTKAFNFKE
+392 VSDEYDTKAFNFRE
-406 FFKVWY
+406 FFRVWY
-412 KGPNGNRELPK
+412 KGPNGNRELPQ
-423 NATEGKF
+423 NAVEGKF
-430 VHENDIKAFL
+430 VHENDVNAFL
-440 DLMVREDTD
+440 NLMVIEDTD

-468 MVPGVKEAKALSELL
+468 MVPGVKEAQALSELL
-483 RNHPVFKNFGIANV
+483 RNHPVFKHFGIANV

-506 EHSKD
+506 EHSGD

-518 TIKNYDYSITLS
+518 TIKNYDHSITLS

-603 KPGKSQQKHR
+603 KPGKSQQKRR

-621 YCPVIAISGSRT
+621 YCPVIAISGSKT

-657 FEDESLYNDELLKLD
+657 FEDESLYNDKLLKLD
-672 EIDASKFNELKN
+672 EIDASKFNELKD

-717 PPKEKEPLT
+717 PPTPPKDLT
-726 KEELEERKKKKQ
+726 KEEQEERKKKKQ

-752 VSIRMPLMIYGAN
+752 VSIRMPLMIYGADI
-765 VPIYEDIDIEDFV
+765 PIEEDIDINSFV
-778 KIVDD
+778 DIVDN
-783 ESWKEFMPSGVTK
+783 ESWKEFMPTGVTK
-796 EIFKEFTKYYDRD
+796 EIFSEFTKYYDRD

-817 IRRLAAAADKETP
+817 IRRLAASADRETP

-872 YNEKFEE
+872 LNENFED

-895 RGEVT
+895 KGAVT
-900 KTVFAENAKILEI
+900 KNVFEENAKILEI

-942 PEKCQY
+942 PEECQY
-948 FWNEVIRDNVYV
+948 FWNEAIRDNVYV
-960 ICKTPMAKSITLRTL
+960 ICKTPMAKSITRRTL

-998 PEQFKKRVLKGS
+998 PEQFKKRVMKGS

-1027 PPYQDSV
+1027 PPYQEETDAT
-1034 SVNNRQG
+1034 RKPP
-1041 AIYHY
+1041 IYNY
-1046 FYDIASELS
+1046 FYDMAFELAPIATLVT
-1055 DRYSLISPARFLFNA
+1055 PARFLFDA
-1070 GLTPKEWNKKML
+1070 GQTSKEWNRKML
-1082 NDSNF
+1082 SDEHF
-1087 KVVRYES
+1087 KVIRYFENS
-1094 DATQIFPN
+1094 KDVFDTVD
-1102 TEIKGG
+1102 IKGG
-1108 VVITYRDKNIE
+1108 VAITYHDSNTN
-1119 FGAIEKF
+1119 FGAIDIFTAYSELNEIISKVKHMCEPTMDT
-1126 IPDKYLQSI
+1126 IISARGTYRTT
-1135 VSHFKQDEEHNISSI
+1135 NI
-1150 MYGGRSDLKFND
+1150 FN
-1162 LFLADY
+1162 ADY
-1168 PQSVDDRLKAIQ
+1168 PDAIERLGKGTGNMLVSNFFEKVPEAI
-1180 AEHPKVTKLGP
+1180 A
-1191 NEEYE
+1191 NETNEPC
-1196 LKSPTLDILS
+1196 LRILCR
-1206 YAFVETKPENAD
+1206 V
-1218 EYYKILGLISGK
+1218 SGK
-1230 RVYRYIP
+1230 RSICNIL
-1237 KKYMVPRYPSN
+1237 KKYIQPN
-1248 NNLDGYK
+1248 K
-1255 VFITKASGN
+1255 FIDKYN
-1264 GSVGEK
+1264 
-1270 LSKPVVASPN
+1270 VASPEAN
-1280 TSATPTFISIGNF
+1280 SSGRFGERLTVGELLSPEEGATDTFISLGAF
-1293 KTEEEAVN
+1293 D
-1301 VEKYIRTKF
+1301 TKF
-1310 ARILLSVL
+1310 EALALQKYMKTKFFRALLGV
-1318 KITQD
+1318 KKVTQHC
-1323 IVPSKWAYVPMQ
+1323 PPMVWEMIPCQ
-1335 DFTSKSDID
+1335 EFSENSDID
-1344 WSKSVHDIDLQLY
+1344 WSKSIHEIDLLLY
-1357 EKYGLNQSEID
+1357 KKYGLSDEEIAF
-1368 YIEDTA
+1368 IESKVKPMDGTSYY
-1374 ESMDP
+1374 ESMLKTNYQDI
-1379 NVLSE
+1379 VS
-1384 YESLLALSYNE
+1384 A
-1395 VVKYLLKKYGAAK
+1395 LLKKYGSAK
-1408 QSYFKDIAC
+1408 HNYFKDTAC
-1417 TIKNPKVTR
+1417 KTKNPLVTR
-1426 TNEGLYCHHIDE
+1426 TNEGLFCHHIDE
-1438 DKAIMLSNDK
+1438 DKAIMLCNDK
-1448 FAANNPYEY
+1448 FAVNNPFEY

-1480 NPNPDA
+1480 NPSPDA

-1509 SGKEFTE
+1509 SGKEFSDE
-1516 DWRKNVAEKVKDSFD
+1516 WRKNVADKVKDNFD
-1531 DYIAILRYLWN
+1531 DYIIILRYLWN
-1542 VVEKNPIYKAIITK
+1542 IVEKNPVYKAIITK
-1556 EMLCVGWDGKVNKE
+1556 EMLCVGWDGKVVKE
-1570 VMAALLDGE
+1570 VMNALNANE

>member
-1 MERFEQTHKFKLIYV
+1 MEKFEQTYSYKLIYV
-16 FSMPYDTH
+16 FSMPYETH

-29 VGETTLNTDKKPNE
+29 VGEATLKTDIMPNE
-43 LVPNCHDLN
+43 LVPNCHTLN

-57 RIDSYTKTASMTY
+57 RIDSYTKTASMSY
-70 KLEYTELARYM
+70 KLEYTELALKTEFGYS
-81 DCGEPFTLS
+81 FTFK

-120 LETVKAAIKAV
+120 IETVKAAIKSV
-131 KNGKSTLSSADV
+131 KNGKSTLSSSDFV
-143 IRETPYERIDFREEQ
+143 RETRQETIDFREEQ
-158 IDAIEKTIK
+158 INAIEKTLK

-179 KMRFGKTLTALE
+179 KMRFGKTLSALE
-191 VIRRSQYRRVIIVT
+191 VIRRSQYRRVIIAT

-215 EDFKKVFFPGN
+215 EDFKKIFFPGN

-246 KTDYENDLKIRKLDK
+246 KTDAENDLKIRKLDK

-267 YFASIQDL
+267 YFASVQDL
-275 RGSQKVGG
+275 RGSKIVGG
-283 NFNKNNAVFSLDWD
+283 KFNKNNAVFALDWD
-297 LIVIDEA
+297 LIIIDEA

-319 LKKDKTKVLA
+319 LKKDHTKVLA

-337 LSKFGEDNVYTWDY
+337 LDKFGEDNVYTWDY

-392 VSDEYDTKAFNFKE
+392 VSDEYDTKAFNFRE
-406 FFKVWY
+406 FFRVWY

-423 NATEGKF
+423 NAVEGKF
-430 VHENDIKAFL
+430 VHENDVNAFL
-440 DLMVREDTD
+440 NLMVREDTD

-468 MVPGVKEAKALSELL
+468 MVPGVKEAQALSELL
-483 RNHPVFKNFGIANV
+483 RNHPVFKHFGIANV
-497 AGEGDRYEE
+497 AGKGDRYEE
-506 EHSKD
+506 EHSGD

-518 TIKNYDYSITLS
+518 TIKNYDHSITLS

-603 KPGKSQQKHR
+603 KPGKSQQKRR
-613 EAMSEFLN
+613 EAMTEFLN
-621 YCPVIAISGSRT
+621 YCPVIAISGSKT

-672 EIDASKFNELKN
+672 EIDASKFNELKD

-717 PPKEKEPLT
+717 PPTPPKDLT
-726 KEELEERKKKKQ
+726 KEEREERKKKKQ

-752 VSIRMPLMIYGAN
+752 VSIRMPLMIYGAD
-765 VPIYEDIDIEDFV
+765 VPIEEDIDINSFV
-778 KIVDD
+778 DIIDD
-783 ESWKEFMPSGVTK
+783 ESWKEFMPTGVSK
-796 EIFKEFTKYYDRD
+796 KIFTEFTKYYDRD

-817 IRRLAAAADKETP
+817 IRRLAAAADRETP

-872 YNEKFEE
+872 YNDKFEE
-879 DTQEEKHRLEE
+879 DTQEKKHRLEE

-895 RGEVT
+895 HGEVT
-900 KTVFAENAKILEI
+900 EAVFAKNSKILEI

-933 EGMSDDDWT
+933 DGMSDDDWT
-942 PEKCQY
+942 PEECQY

-960 ICKTPMAKSITLRTL
+960 ICKTPMAKSITRRTL
-975 CGYSDIKCNA
+975 CGYSDVKCNA

-998 PEQFKKRVLKGS
+998 PEQFKKRVMKGS

-1027 PPYQDSV
+1027 PPYQEETDAT
-1034 SVNNRQG
+1034 RKPP
-1041 AIYHY
+1041 IYNY
-1046 FYDIASELS
+1046 FYDMAFELAPIATLVT
-1055 DRYSLISPARFLFNA
+1055 PARFLFDA
-1070 GLTPKEWNKKML
+1070 GQTSKEWNRKML
-1082 NDSNF
+1082 SDEHF
-1087 KVVRYES
+1087 KVIRYFENS
-1094 DATQIFPN
+1094 KDVFDTVD
-1102 TEIKGG
+1102 IKGG
-1108 VVITYRDKNIE
+1108 VAITYHDSNTN
-1119 FGAIEKF
+1119 FGAIDIFTAYSELNEIISKVKHMCEPTMDT
-1126 IPDKYLQSI
+1126 IISARGTYRTT
-1135 VSHFKQDEEHNISSI
+1135 NI
-1150 MYGGRSDLKFND
+1150 FN
-1162 LFLADY
+1162 ADY
-1168 PQSVDDRLKAIQ
+1168 PDAIERLGKGTGNMLVSNFFEKVPEAI
-1180 AEHPKVTKLGP
+1180 A
-1191 NEEYE
+1191 NETNEPC
-1196 LKSPTLDILS
+1196 LRILCR
-1206 YAFVETKPENAD
+1206 V
-1218 EYYKILGLISGK
+1218 GGK
-1230 RVYRYIP
+1230 RSICNIL
-1237 KKYMVPRYPSN
+1237 KKYIQPN
-1248 NNLDGYK
+1248 K
-1255 VFITKASGN
+1255 FIDKYN
-1264 GSVGEK
+1264 
-1270 LSKPVVASPN
+1270 VASPEAN
-1280 TSATPTFISIGNF
+1280 SNGRFGERLTVGELLSPEEGATDTFISLGAF
-1293 KTEEEAVN
+1293 D
-1301 VEKYIRTKF
+1301 TKF
-1310 ARILLSVL
+1310 EALALQKYMKTKFFRALLGV
-1318 KITQD
+1318 KKVTQHC
-1323 IVPSKWAYVPMQ
+1323 PPMVWEMIPCQ
-1335 DFTSKSDID
+1335 EFSENSDID
-1344 WSKSVHDIDLQLY
+1344 WSKSIHEIDLLLY
-1357 EKYGLNQSEID
+1357 KKYGLSDEEIAF
-1368 YIEDTA
+1368 IESKVKPMDGTSYY
-1374 ESMDP
+1374 ESMLKTNYQDI
-1379 NVLSE
+1379 VS
-1384 YESLLALSYNE
+1384 A
-1395 VVKYLLKKYGAAK
+1395 LLKKYGSAK
-1408 QSYFKDIAC
+1408 HNYFKDTAC
-1417 TIKNPKVTR
+1417 KIKNPLVTR
-1426 TNEGLYCHHIDE
+1426 TNEGLFCHHIDE
-1438 DKAIMLSNDK
+1438 DKAIMLCNDK
-1448 FAANNPYEY
+1448 FAVNNPFEY

-1480 NPNPDA
+1480 NPSPDA

-1509 SGKEFTE
+1509 SGKKFSDE
-1516 DWRKNVAEKVKDSFD
+1516 WRKNVADKVKDNFD
-1531 DYIAILRYLWN
+1531 DYIIILRYLWN
-1542 VVEKNPIYKAIITK
+1542 IVEKNPVYKAIITK
-1556 EMLCVGWDGKVNKE
+1556 EMLCVGWDGKVVKE
-1570 VMAALLDGE
+1570 VMNALNANE

>member
-1 MERFEQTHKFKLIYV
+1 MEKFEQTYSYKLIYV
-16 FSMPYDTH
+16 FSMPYETH

-29 VGETTLNTDKKPNE
+29 VGEATLKTDIMPNE
-43 LVPNCHDLN
+43 LVPNCHTLN

-57 RIDSYTKTASMTY
+57 RIDSYTKTASMSY
-70 KLEYTELARYM
+70 KLEYTELALKTEFGYS
-81 DCGEPFTLS
+81 FTFK

-120 LETVKAAIKAV
+120 IETVKAAIKSV
-131 KNGKSTLSSADV
+131 KNGKSTLSSSDFV
-143 IRETPYERIDFREEQ
+143 RETRQETIDFREEQ
-158 IDAIEKTIK
+158 INAIEKTLK

-179 KMRFGKTLTALE
+179 KMRFGKTLSALE
-191 VIRRSQYRRVIIVT
+191 VIRRSQYRRVIIAT
-205 HRPVVDDGWS
+205 HRPVVGDGWS
-215 EDFKKVFFPGN
+215 EDFKKIFFPGN

-246 KTDYENDLKIRKLDK
+246 KTDAENDLKIRKLDK

-267 YFASIQDL
+267 YFASVQDL
-275 RGSQKVGG
+275 RGSKIVGG
-283 NFNKNNAVFSLDWD
+283 KFNKNNAVFALDWD
-297 LIVIDEA
+297 LIIIDEA

-319 LKKDKTKVLA
+319 LKKDHTKVLA

-337 LSKFGEDNVYTWDY
+337 LDKFGEDNVYTWDY

-392 VSDEYDTKAFNFKE
+392 VSDEYDTKAFNFRE
-406 FFKVWY
+406 FFRVWY

-423 NATEGKF
+423 NAVEGKF
-430 VHENDIKAFL
+430 VHENDVNAFL
-440 DLMVREDTD
+440 NLMVREDTD

-468 MVPGVKEAKALSELL
+468 MVPGVKEAQALSELL
-483 RNHPVFKNFGIANV
+483 RNHPVFKHFGIANV
-497 AGEGDRYEE
+497 AGKGDRYEE
-506 EHSKD
+506 EHSGD

-518 TIKNYDYSITLS
+518 TIKNYDHSITLS

-603 KPGKSQQKHR
+603 KPGKSQQKRR
-613 EAMSEFLN
+613 EAMTEFLN
-621 YCPVIAISGSRT
+621 YCPVIAISGSKT

-672 EIDASKFNELKN
+672 EIDASKFNELKD

-717 PPKEKEPLT
+717 PPTPPKDLT
-726 KEELEERKKKKQ
+726 KEEQEERKKKKQ

-752 VSIRMPLMIYGAN
+752 VSIRMPLMIYGAD
-765 VPIYEDIDIEDFV
+765 VPIEEDIDINSFV
-778 KIVDD
+778 DIIDD
-783 ESWKEFMPSGVTK
+783 ESWKEFMPTGVSK
-796 EIFKEFTKYYDRD
+796 KIFTEFTKYYDRD

-817 IRRLAAAADKETP
+817 IRRLAAAADRETP

-872 YNEKFEE
+872 YNDKFEE
-879 DTQEEKHRLEE
+879 DTQEKKHRLEE

-895 RGEVT
+895 HGEVT
-900 KTVFAENAKILEI
+900 EAVFAKNSKILEI

-933 EGMSDDDWT
+933 DGMSDDDWT
-942 PEKCQY
+942 PEECQY

-960 ICKTPMAKSITLRTL
+960 ICKTPMAKSITRRTL
-975 CGYSDIKCNA
+975 CGYSDVKCNA

-998 PEQFKKRVLKGS
+998 PEQFKKRVMKGS

-1027 PPYQDSV
+1027 PPYQEETDAT
-1034 SVNNRQG
+1034 RKPP
-1041 AIYHY
+1041 IYNY
-1046 FYDIASELS
+1046 FYDMAFELAPIATLVT
-1055 DRYSLISPARFLFNA
+1055 PARFLFDA
-1070 GLTPKEWNKKML
+1070 GQTSKEWNRKML
-1082 NDSNF
+1082 SDEHF
-1087 KVVRYES
+1087 KVIRYFENS
-1094 DATQIFPN
+1094 KDVFDTVD
-1102 TEIKGG
+1102 IKGG
-1108 VVITYRDKNIE
+1108 VAITYHDSNTN
-1119 FGAIEKF
+1119 FGAIDIFTAYSELNEIISKVKHMCEPTMDT
-1126 IPDKYLQSI
+1126 IISARGTYRTT
-1135 VSHFKQDEEHNISSI
+1135 NI
-1150 MYGGRSDLKFND
+1150 FN
-1162 LFLADY
+1162 ADY
-1168 PQSVDDRLKAIQ
+1168 PDAIERLGKGTGNMLVSNFFEKVPEAI
-1180 AEHPKVTKLGP
+1180 A
-1191 NEEYE
+1191 NETNEPC
-1196 LKSPTLDILS
+1196 LRILCR
-1206 YAFVETKPENAD
+1206 V
-1218 EYYKILGLISGK
+1218 GGK
-1230 RVYRYIP
+1230 RSICNIL
-1237 KKYMVPRYPSN
+1237 KKYIQPN
-1248 NNLDGYK
+1248 K
-1255 VFITKASGN
+1255 FIDKYN
-1264 GSVGEK
+1264 
-1270 LSKPVVASPN
+1270 VASPEAN
-1280 TSATPTFISIGNF
+1280 SNGRFGERLTVGELLSPEEGATDTFISLGAF
-1293 KTEEEAVN
+1293 D
-1301 VEKYIRTKF
+1301 TKF
-1310 ARILLSVL
+1310 EALALQKYMKTKFFRALLGV
-1318 KITQD
+1318 KKVTQHC
-1323 IVPSKWAYVPMQ
+1323 PPMVWEMIPCQ
-1335 DFTSKSDID
+1335 EFSENSDID
-1344 WSKSVHDIDLQLY
+1344 WSKSIHEIDLLLY
-1357 EKYGLNQSEID
+1357 KKYGLSDEEIAF
-1368 YIEDTA
+1368 IESKVKPMDGTSYY
-1374 ESMDP
+1374 ESMLKTNYQDI
-1379 NVLSE
+1379 VS
-1384 YESLLALSYNE
+1384 A
-1395 VVKYLLKKYGAAK
+1395 LLKKYGSAK
-1408 QSYFKDIAC
+1408 HNYFKDTAC
-1417 TIKNPKVTR
+1417 KIKNPLVTR
-1426 TNEGLYCHHIDE
+1426 TNEGLFCHHIDE
-1438 DKAIMLSNDK
+1438 DKAIMLCNDK
-1448 FAANNPYEY
+1448 FAVNNPFEY

-1480 NPNPDA
+1480 NPSPDA

-1509 SGKEFTE
+1509 SGKKFSDE
-1516 DWRKNVAEKVKDSFD
+1516 WRKNVADKVKDNFD
-1531 DYIAILRYLWN
+1531 DYIIILRYLWN
-1542 VVEKNPIYKAIITK
+1542 IVEKNPVYKAIITK
-1556 EMLCVGWDGKVNKE
+1556 EMLCVGWDGKVVKE
-1570 VMAALLDGE
+1570 VMNALNANE

>member
-1 MERFEQTHKFKLIYV
+1 MEKFEQTYSYKLIYV
-16 FSMPYDTH
+16 FSMPYETH

-29 VGETTLNTDKKPNE
+29 VGEATLKTDIMPNE
-43 LVPNCHDLN
+43 LVPNCHTLN

-57 RIDSYTKTASMTY
+57 RIDSYTKTASMSY
-70 KLEYTELARYM
+70 KLEYTELALKTEFGYS
-81 DCGEPFTLS
+81 FTFK

-120 LETVKAAIKAV
+120 IETVKAAIKSV
-131 KNGKSTLSSADV
+131 KNGKSTLSSSDFV
-143 IRETPYERIDFREEQ
+143 RETRQETIDFREEQ
-158 IDAIEKTIK
+158 INAIEKTLK

-179 KMRFGKTLTALE
+179 KMRFGKTLSALE
-191 VIRRSQYRRVIIVT
+191 VIRRSQYRRVIIAT

-215 EDFKKVFFPGN
+215 EDFKKIFFPGN

-246 KTDYENDLKIRKLDK
+246 KTDAENDLKIRKLDK

-267 YFASIQDL
+267 YFASVQDL
-275 RGSQKVGG
+275 RGSKIVGG
-283 NFNKNNAVFSLDWD
+283 KFNKNNAVFALDWD
-297 LIVIDEA
+297 LIIIDEA

-319 LKKDKTKVLA
+319 LKKDHTKVLA

-337 LSKFGEDNVYTWDY
+337 LDKFGEDNVYTWDY

-392 VSDEYDTKAFNFKE
+392 VSDEYDTKAFNFRE
-406 FFKVWY
+406 FFRVWY

-423 NATEGKF
+423 NAVEGKF
-430 VHENDIKAFL
+430 VHENDVNAFL
-440 DLMVREDTD
+440 NLMVREDTD

-468 MVPGVKEAKALSELL
+468 MVPGVKEAQALSELL
-483 RNHPVFKNFGIANV
+483 RNHPVFKHFGIANV
-497 AGEGDRYEE
+497 AGKGDRYEE
-506 EHSKD
+506 EHSGD

-518 TIKNYDYSITLS
+518 TIKNYDHSITLS

-603 KPGKSQQKHR
+603 KPGKSQQKRR
-613 EAMSEFLN
+613 EAMTEFLN
-621 YCPVIAISGSRT
+621 YCPVIAISGSKT

-657 FEDESLYNDELLKLD
+657 FEDESLYNGELLKLD
-672 EIDASKFNELKN
+672 EIDASKFNELKD

-717 PPKEKEPLT
+717 PPTPPKDLT
-726 KEELEERKKKKQ
+726 KEEQEERKKKKQ

-752 VSIRMPLMIYGAN
+752 VSIRMPLMIYGAD
-765 VPIYEDIDIEDFV
+765 VPIEEDIDINSFV
-778 KIVDD
+778 DIIDD
-783 ESWKEFMPSGVTK
+783 ESWKEFMPTGVSK
-796 EIFKEFTKYYDRD
+796 KIFTEFTKYYDRD

-817 IRRLAAAADKETP
+817 IRRLAAAADRETP

-872 YNEKFEE
+872 YNDKFEE
-879 DTQEEKHRLEE
+879 DTQEKKHRLEE

-895 RGEVT
+895 HGEVT
-900 KTVFAENAKILEI
+900 EAVFAKNSKILEI

-933 EGMSDDDWT
+933 DGMSDDDWT
-942 PEKCQY
+942 PEECQY

-960 ICKTPMAKSITLRTL
+960 ICKTPMAKSITRRTL
-975 CGYSDIKCNA
+975 CGYSDVKCNA

-998 PEQFKKRVLKGS
+998 PEQFKKRVMKGS

-1027 PPYQDSV
+1027 PPYQEETDAT
-1034 SVNNRQG
+1034 RKPP
-1041 AIYHY
+1041 IYNY
-1046 FYDIASELS
+1046 FYDMAFELAPIATLVT
-1055 DRYSLISPARFLFNA
+1055 PARFLFDA
-1070 GLTPKEWNKKML
+1070 GQTSKEWNRKML
-1082 NDSNF
+1082 SDEHF
-1087 KVVRYES
+1087 KVIRYFENS
-1094 DATQIFPN
+1094 KDVFDTVD
-1102 TEIKGG
+1102 IKGG
-1108 VVITYRDKNIE
+1108 VAITYHDSNTN
-1119 FGAIEKF
+1119 FGAIDIFTAYSELNEIISKVKHMCEPTMDT
-1126 IPDKYLQSI
+1126 IISARGTYRTT
-1135 VSHFKQDEEHNISSI
+1135 NI
-1150 MYGGRSDLKFND
+1150 FN
-1162 LFLADY
+1162 ADY
-1168 PQSVDDRLKAIQ
+1168 PDAIERLGKGTGNMLVSNFFEKVPEAI
-1180 AEHPKVTKLGP
+1180 A
-1191 NEEYE
+1191 NETNEPC
-1196 LKSPTLDILS
+1196 LRILCR
-1206 YAFVETKPENAD
+1206 V
-1218 EYYKILGLISGK
+1218 GGK
-1230 RVYRYIP
+1230 RSICNIL
-1237 KKYMVPRYPSN
+1237 KKYIQPN
-1248 NNLDGYK
+1248 K
-1255 VFITKASGN
+1255 FIDKYN
-1264 GSVGEK
+1264 
-1270 LSKPVVASPN
+1270 VASPEAN
-1280 TSATPTFISIGNF
+1280 SNGRFGERLTVGELLSPEEGATDTFISLGAF
-1293 KTEEEAVN
+1293 D
-1301 VEKYIRTKF
+1301 TKF
-1310 ARILLSVL
+1310 EALALQKYMKTKFFRALLGV
-1318 KITQD
+1318 KKVTQHC
-1323 IVPSKWAYVPMQ
+1323 PPMVWEMIPCQ
-1335 DFTSKSDID
+1335 EFSENSDID
-1344 WSKSVHDIDLQLY
+1344 WSKSIHEIDLLLY
-1357 EKYGLNQSEID
+1357 KKYGLSDEEIAF
-1368 YIEDTA
+1368 IESKVKPMDGTSYY
-1374 ESMDP
+1374 ESMLKTNYQDI
-1379 NVLSE
+1379 VS
-1384 YESLLALSYNE
+1384 A
-1395 VVKYLLKKYGAAK
+1395 LLKKYGSAK
-1408 QSYFKDIAC
+1408 HNYFKDTAC
-1417 TIKNPKVTR
+1417 KIKNPLVTR
-1426 TNEGLYCHHIDE
+1426 TNEGLFCHHIDE
-1438 DKAIMLSNDK
+1438 DKAIMLCNDK
-1448 FAANNPYEY
+1448 FAVNNPFEY

-1480 NPNPDA
+1480 NPSPDA

-1509 SGKEFTE
+1509 SGKKFSDE
-1516 DWRKNVAEKVKDSFD
+1516 WRKNVADKVKDNFD
-1531 DYIAILRYLWN
+1531 DYIIILRYLWN
-1542 VVEKNPIYKAIITK
+1542 IVEKNPVYKAIITK
-1556 EMLCVGWDGKVNKE
+1556 EMLCVGWDGKVVKE
-1570 VMAALLDGE
+1570 VMNALNANE

>member
-1 MERFEQTHKFKLIYV
+1 MEKFEQTYSYKLIYV
-16 FSMPYDTH
+16 FSMPYETH

-29 VGETTLNTDKKPNE
+29 VGEATLKTDIMPNE
-43 LVPNCHDLN
+43 LVPNCRTLN

-57 RIDSYTKTASMTY
+57 RIDSYTKTASMSY
-70 KLEYTELARYM
+70 KLEYTELALKTEFGYS
-81 DCGEPFTLS
+81 FTFK

-120 LETVKAAIKAV
+120 IETVKAAIKSV
-131 KNGKSTLSSADV
+131 KNGKSTLSSSDFV
-143 IRETPYERIDFREEQ
+143 RETRQETIDFREEQ
-158 IDAIEKTIK
+158 INAIEKTLK

-179 KMRFGKTLTALE
+179 KMRFGKTLSALE
-191 VIRRSQYRRVIIVT
+191 VIRRSQYRRVIIAT

-215 EDFKKVFFPGN
+215 EDFKKIFFPGN

-246 KTDYENDLKIRKLDK
+246 KTDAENDLKIRKLDK

-267 YFASIQDL
+267 YFASVQDL
-275 RGSQKVGG
+275 RGSKIVGG
-283 NFNKNNAVFSLDWD
+283 KFNKNNAVFALDWD
-297 LIVIDEA
+297 LIIIDEA

-319 LKKDKTKVLA
+319 LKKDHTKVLA

-337 LSKFGEDNVYTWDY
+337 LDKFGEDNVYTWDY

-392 VSDEYDTKAFNFKE
+392 VSDEYDTKAFNFRE
-406 FFKVWY
+406 FFRVWY

-423 NATEGKF
+423 NAVEGKF
-430 VHENDIKAFL
+430 VHENDVNAFL
-440 DLMVREDTD
+440 NLMVREDTD

-468 MVPGVKEAKALSELL
+468 MVPGVKEAQALSELL
-483 RNHPVFKNFGIANV
+483 RNHPVFKHFGIANV
-497 AGEGDRYEE
+497 AGKGDRYEE
-506 EHSKD
+506 EHSGD

-518 TIKNYDYSITLS
+518 TIKNYDHSITLS

-603 KPGKSQQKHR
+603 KPGKSQQKRR
-613 EAMSEFLN
+613 EAMTEFLN
-621 YCPVIAISGSRT
+621 YCPVIAISGSKT

-672 EIDASKFNELKN
+672 EIDASKFNELKD

-717 PPKEKEPLT
+717 PPTPPKDLT
-726 KEELEERKKKKQ
+726 KEEQEERKKKKQ

-752 VSIRMPLMIYGAN
+752 VSIRMPLMIYGAD
-765 VPIYEDIDIEDFV
+765 VPIEEDIDINSFV
-778 KIVDD
+778 DIIDD
-783 ESWKEFMPSGVTK
+783 ESWKEFMPTGVSK
-796 EIFKEFTKYYDRD
+796 KIFTEFTKYYDRD

-817 IRRLAAAADKETP
+817 IRRLAAAADRETP

-872 YNEKFEE
+872 YNDKFEE
-879 DTQEEKHRLEE
+879 DTQEKKHRLEE

-895 RGEVT
+895 HGEVT
-900 KTVFAENAKILEI
+900 EAVFAKNSKILEI

-933 EGMSDDDWT
+933 DGMSDDDWT
-942 PEKCQY
+942 PEECQY

-960 ICKTPMAKSITLRTL
+960 ICKTPMAKSITRRTL
-975 CGYSDIKCNA
+975 CGYSDVKCNA

-998 PEQFKKRVLKGS
+998 PEQFKKRVMKGS

-1027 PPYQDSV
+1027 PPYQEETDAT
-1034 SVNNRQG
+1034 RKPP
-1041 AIYHY
+1041 IYNY
-1046 FYDIASELS
+1046 FYDMAFELAPIATLVT
-1055 DRYSLISPARFLFNA
+1055 PARFLFDA
-1070 GLTPKEWNKKML
+1070 GQTSKEWNRKML
-1082 NDSNF
+1082 SDEHF
-1087 KVVRYES
+1087 KVIRYFENS
-1094 DATQIFPN
+1094 KDVFDTVD
-1102 TEIKGG
+1102 IKGG
-1108 VVITYRDKNIE
+1108 VAITYHDSNTN
-1119 FGAIEKF
+1119 FGAIDIFTAYSELNEIISKVKHMCEPTMDT
-1126 IPDKYLQSI
+1126 IISARGTYRTT
-1135 VSHFKQDEEHNISSI
+1135 NI
-1150 MYGGRSDLKFND
+1150 FN
-1162 LFLADY
+1162 ADY
-1168 PQSVDDRLKAIQ
+1168 PDAIERLGKGTGNMLVSNFFEKVPEAI
-1180 AEHPKVTKLGP
+1180 A
-1191 NEEYE
+1191 NETNEPC
-1196 LKSPTLDILS
+1196 LRILCR
-1206 YAFVETKPENAD
+1206 V
-1218 EYYKILGLISGK
+1218 GGK
-1230 RVYRYIP
+1230 RSICNIL
-1237 KKYMVPRYPSN
+1237 KKYIQPN
-1248 NNLDGYK
+1248 K
-1255 VFITKASGN
+1255 FIDKYN
-1264 GSVGEK
+1264 
-1270 LSKPVVASPN
+1270 VASPEAN
-1280 TSATPTFISIGNF
+1280 SNGRFGERLTVGELLSPEEGATDTFISLGAF
-1293 KTEEEAVN
+1293 D
-1301 VEKYIRTKF
+1301 TKF
-1310 ARILLSVL
+1310 EALALQKYMKTKFFRALLGV
-1318 KITQD
+1318 KKVTQHC
-1323 IVPSKWAYVPMQ
+1323 PPMVWEMIPCQ
-1335 DFTSKSDID
+1335 EFSENSDID
-1344 WSKSVHDIDLQLY
+1344 WSKSIHEIDLLLY
-1357 EKYGLNQSEID
+1357 KKYGLSDEEIAF
-1368 YIEDTA
+1368 IESKVKPMDGTSYY
-1374 ESMDP
+1374 ESMLKTNYQDI
-1379 NVLSE
+1379 VS
-1384 YESLLALSYNE
+1384 A
-1395 VVKYLLKKYGAAK
+1395 LLKKYGSAK
-1408 QSYFKDIAC
+1408 HNYFKDTAC
-1417 TIKNPKVTR
+1417 KIKNPLVTR
-1426 TNEGLYCHHIDE
+1426 TNEGLFCHHIDE
-1438 DKAIMLSNDK
+1438 DKAIMLCNDK
-1448 FAANNPYEY
+1448 FAVNNPFEY

-1480 NPNPDA
+1480 NPSPDA

-1509 SGKEFTE
+1509 SGKKFSDE
-1516 DWRKNVAEKVKDSFD
+1516 WRKNVADKVKDNFD
-1531 DYIAILRYLWN
+1531 DYIIILRYLWN
-1542 VVEKNPIYKAIITK
+1542 IVEKNPVYKAIITK
-1556 EMLCVGWDGKVNKE
+1556 EMLCVGWDGKVVKE
-1570 VMAALLDGE
+1570 VMNALNANE

>member
-1 MERFEQTHKFKLIYV
+1 MEKFEQTYSYKLIYV
-16 FSMPYDTH
+16 FSMPYETH

-29 VGETTLNTDKKPNE
+29 VGEATLKTDIMPNE
-43 LVPNCHDLN
+43 LVPNCHTLN

-57 RIDSYTKTASMTY
+57 RIDSYTKTASMSY
-70 KLEYTELARYM
+70 KLEYTELALKTEFGYS
-81 DCGEPFTLS
+81 FTFK

-120 LETVKAAIKAV
+120 IETVKAAIKSV
-131 KNGKSTLSSADV
+131 KNGKSTLSSSDFV
-143 IRETPYERIDFREEQ
+143 RETRQETIDFREEQ
-158 IDAIEKTIK
+158 INAIEKTLK

-179 KMRFGKTLTALE
+179 KMRFGKTLSALE
-191 VIRRSQYRRVIIVT
+191 VIRRSQYRRVIIAT

-215 EDFKKVFFPGN
+215 EDFKKIFFPGN

-246 KTDYENDLKIRKLDK
+246 KTDAENDLKIRKLDK

-267 YFASIQDL
+267 YFASVQDL
-275 RGSQKVGG
+275 RGSKIVGG
-283 NFNKNNAVFSLDWD
+283 KFNKNNAVFALDWD
-297 LIVIDEA
+297 LIIIDEA

-319 LKKDKTKVLA
+319 LKKDHTKVLA

-337 LSKFGEDNVYTWDY
+337 LDKFGEDNVYTWDY

-392 VSDEYDTKAFNFKE
+392 VSDEYDTKAFNFRE
-406 FFKVWY
+406 FFRVWY

-423 NATEGKF
+423 NAVEGKF
-430 VHENDIKAFL
+430 VHENDVNAFL
-440 DLMVREDTD
+440 NLMVREDTD

-468 MVPGVKEAKALSELL
+468 MVPGVKEAQALSELL
-483 RNHPVFKNFGIANV
+483 RNHPVFKHFGIANV
-497 AGEGDRYEE
+497 AGKGDRYEE
-506 EHSKD
+506 EHSGD

-518 TIKNYDYSITLS
+518 TIKNYDHSITLS

-603 KPGKSQQKHR
+603 KPGKSQQKRR
-613 EAMSEFLN
+613 EAMTEFLN
-621 YCPVIAISGSRT
+621 YCPVIAISGSKT

-672 EIDASKFNELKN
+672 EIDASKFNELKD

-717 PPKEKEPLT
+717 PPTPPKDLT
-726 KEELEERKKKKQ
+726 KEEQEERKKKKQ

-752 VSIRMPLMIYGAN
+752 VSIRMPLMIYGAD
-765 VPIYEDIDIEDFV
+765 VPIEEDIDINSFV
-778 KIVDD
+778 DIIDD
-783 ESWKEFMPSGVTK
+783 ESWKEFMPTGVSK
-796 EIFKEFTKYYDRD
+796 KIFTEFTKYYDRD

-817 IRRLAAAADKETP
+817 IRRLAAAADRETP

-872 YNEKFEE
+872 YNDKFEE
-879 DTQEEKHRLEE
+879 DTQEKKHRLEE

-895 RGEVT
+895 HGEVT
-900 KTVFAENAKILEI
+900 EAVFAKNSKILEI

-933 EGMSDDDWT
+933 DGMSDDDWT
-942 PEKCQY
+942 PEECQY

-960 ICKTPMAKSITLRTL
+960 ICKTPMAKSITRRTL
-975 CGYSDIKCNA
+975 CGYSDVKCNA

-998 PEQFKKRVLKGS
+998 PEQFKKRVMKGS

-1027 PPYQDSV
+1027 PPYQEETDAT
-1034 SVNNRQG
+1034 RKPP
-1041 AIYHY
+1041 IYNY
-1046 FYDIASELS
+1046 FYDMAFELAPIATLVT
-1055 DRYSLISPARFLFNA
+1055 PARFLFDA
-1070 GLTPKEWNKKML
+1070 GQTSKEWNRKML
-1082 NDSNF
+1082 SDEHF
-1087 KVVRYES
+1087 KVIRYFENS
-1094 DATQIFPN
+1094 KDVFDTVD
-1102 TEIKGG
+1102 IKGG
-1108 VVITYRDKNIE
+1108 VAITYHDSNTN
-1119 FGAIEKF
+1119 FGAMDTI
-1126 IPDKYLQSI
+1126 ISARGTYRTT
-1135 VSHFKQDEEHNISSI
+1135 NI
-1150 MYGGRSDLKFND
+1150 FN
-1162 LFLADY
+1162 ADY
-1168 PQSVDDRLKAIQ
+1168 PDAIERLGKGTGNMLVSNFFEKVPEAI
-1180 AEHPKVTKLGP
+1180 A
-1191 NEEYE
+1191 NETNEPC
-1196 LKSPTLDILS
+1196 LRILCR
-1206 YAFVETKPENAD
+1206 V
-1218 EYYKILGLISGK
+1218 GGK
-1230 RVYRYIP
+1230 RSICNIL
-1237 KKYMVPRYPSN
+1237 KKYIQPN
-1248 NNLDGYK
+1248 K
-1255 VFITKASGN
+1255 FIDKYN
-1264 GSVGEK
+1264 
-1270 LSKPVVASPN
+1270 VASPEAN
-1280 TSATPTFISIGNF
+1280 SNGRFGERLTVGELLSPEEGATDTFISLGAF
-1293 KTEEEAVN
+1293 D
-1301 VEKYIRTKF
+1301 TKF
-1310 ARILLSVL
+1310 EALALQKYMKTKFFRALLGV
-1318 KITQD
+1318 KKVTQHC
-1323 IVPSKWAYVPMQ
+1323 PPMVWEMIPCQ
-1335 DFTSKSDID
+1335 EFSENSDID
-1344 WSKSVHDIDLQLY
+1344 WSKSIHEIDLLLY
-1357 EKYGLNQSEID
+1357 KKYGLSDEEIAF
-1368 YIEDTA
+1368 IESKVKPMDGTSYY
-1374 ESMDP
+1374 ESMLKTNYQDI
-1379 NVLSE
+1379 VS
-1384 YESLLALSYNE
+1384 A
-1395 VVKYLLKKYGAAK
+1395 LLKKYGSAK
-1408 QSYFKDIAC
+1408 HNYFKDTAC
-1417 TIKNPKVTR
+1417 KIKNPLVTR
-1426 TNEGLYCHHIDE
+1426 TNEGLFCHHIDE
-1438 DKAIMLSNDK
+1438 DKAIMLCNDK
-1448 FAANNPYEY
+1448 FAVNNPFEY

-1480 NPNPDA
+1480 NPSPDA

-1509 SGKEFTE
+1509 SGKKFSDE
-1516 DWRKNVAEKVKDSFD
+1516 WRKNVADKVKDNFD
-1531 DYIAILRYLWN
+1531 DYIIILRYLWN
-1542 VVEKNPIYKAIITK
+1542 IVEKNPVYKAIITK
-1556 EMLCVGWDGKVNKE
+1556 EMLCVGWDGKVVKE
-1570 VMAALLDGE
+1570 VMNALNANE

>member
-1 MERFEQTHKFKLIYV
+1 
-16 FSMPYDTH
+16 MPYDDH
-24 KGMLK
+24 KGLLK
-29 VGETTLNTDKKPNE
+29 VGEATLKSNKQPNDI
-43 LVPNCHDLN
+43 LPNSRDLN
-52 QAAKA
+52 QAAHA
-57 RIDSYTKTASMTY
+57 RIKQEVGTVSVRYT
-70 KLEYTELARYM
+70 LLHTELAVRTVGNYLAA
-81 DCGEPFTLS
+81 FS
-90 DKDVHKVLMN
+90 DKDVQKVLMN
-100 SGVHKVQPNG
+100 SGIHKVQPNG
-110 ATGEEWFATD
+110 ATGEEWFATNI
-120 LETVKAAIKAV
+120 ETVKAAIKAV
-131 KNGKSTLSSADV
+131 KNAKSTLSSADLV
-143 IRETPYERIDFREEQ
+143 AETPQEPIDFREEQ
-158 IDAIEKTIK
+158 IDAVNKTLR

-215 EDFKKVFFPGN
+215 DDFKKVFFPGN
-226 SEHEYHYER
+226 SEHDYFYER

-246 KTDYENDLKIRKLDK
+246 KTDSENDLKIRNHDK
-261 DGTYFV
+261 NGDYFI
-267 YFASIQDL
+267 YFASMQDL
-275 RGSQKVGG
+275 RGSKIVGG
-283 NFNKNNAVFSLDWD
+283 KFNKNNAVFALDWD

-304 HEGTQTELG
+304 HEGTQTKLG

-319 LKKDKTKVLA
+319 LKKEHTKVLA

-337 LSKFGEDNVYTWDY
+337 LDKFGEDNVYTWDY
-351 VMEQKKKTEWDLTH
+351 VMEQKKKAEWDLAH
-365 QGDHNPYAD
+365 YGDHNPYAD
-374 LPKMHIFTYDLG
+374 LPKMHIYTYDLG

-392 VSDEYDTKAFNFKE
+392 ISDDYGTKAFNFRD
-406 FFKVWY
+406 FFRVWY

-423 NATEGKF
+423 NAVEGKF
-430 VHENDIKAFL
+430 VHENDVNAFL
-440 DLMVREDTD
+440 DLMVTEDAN

-483 RNHPVFKNFGIANV
+483 RSHPVFKNFGIANV
-497 AGEGDRYEE
+497 AGEGDKYEE
-506 EHSKD
+506 EHSND
-511 ALELVRD
+511 ALELVRK
-518 TIKNYDYSITLS
+518 TIEENDYSITLS

-563 IFRVQSAGTIDG
+563 IFRVQSAGAIDG

-603 KPGKSQQKHR
+603 KPGKSQQKRR
-613 EAMSEFLN
+613 EAMTEFLN

-633 RTYSVE
+633 KTYSVE

-657 FEDESLYNDELLKLD
+657 FEDESLYNDELLKLN
-672 EIDASKFNELKN
+672 EIDASKFNELKD

-707 EQVEHIDDPE
+707 EQIEHLDDPE
-717 PPKEKEPLT
+717 PATPPT
-726 KEELEERKKKKQ
+726 SSTPEELEDRKKKKQ

-752 VSIRMPLMIYGAN
+752 VSIRMPLMIYGAD
-765 VPIYEDIDIEDFV
+765 VPIDEDIDIGSFV
-778 KIVDD
+778 NIVDD
-783 ESWKEFMPSGVTK
+783 ESWKEFMPAGVTK
-796 EIFKEFTKYYDRD
+796 EIFSEFTKYYDRD

-817 IRRLAAAADKETP
+817 IRRLAAAADRETP
-830 TRRVIQI
+830 TRRVVQI

-872 YNEKFEE
+872 FNENFED

-900 KTVFAENAKILEI
+900 NTVFAENAKILEI

-933 EGMSDDDWT
+933 EGMSDDDWE
-942 PEKCQY
+942 PEECQY

-960 ICKTPMAKSITLRTL
+960 ICKTPMAKSITRRTL
-975 CGYSDIKCNA
+975 CGYSDVKCNA

-1027 PPYQDSV
+1027 PPYQEESNGDSNAKK
-1034 SVNNRQG
+1034 S
-1041 AIYHY
+1041 IYNY
-1046 FYDIASELS
+1046 FIDSGEELA
-1055 DRYSLISPARFLFNA
+1055 DRVTLIHPARFLFNA
-1070 GLTPKEWNKKML
+1070 GDTPKAWNEKKL
-1082 NDSNF
+1082 NDIHYQVI
-1087 KVVRYES
+1087 KYWS
-1094 DATQIFPN
+1094 DSSDIFP
-1102 TEIKGG
+1102 TVDIKGG
-1108 VVITYRDKNIE
+1108 VAVTYWDKRKEFKPIKLFTAFDELHSILEKVEKLNEDSLSSIITNRGTYKYSNLAYTEQPDEMMKTADRRIAPSSFERMPKLFTEEKPNDKHEYVQILGNIKNERCYRWFRKDYISPVDNLEKYKVIVPKANGS
-1119 FGAIEKF
+1119 GAIGE
-1126 IPDKYLQSI
+1126 
-1135 VSHFKQDEEHNISSI
+1135 V
-1150 MYGGRSDLKFND
+1150 
-1162 LFLADY
+1162 
-1168 PQSVDDRLKAIQ
+1168 
-1180 AEHPKVTKLGP
+1180 
-1191 NEEYE
+1191 
-1196 LKSPTLDILS
+1196 LS
-1206 YAFVETKPENAD
+1206 TPLIGTPLIGYTET
-1218 EYYKILGLISGK
+1218 Y
-1230 RVYRYIP
+1230 
-1237 KKYMVPRYPSN
+1237 
-1248 NNLDGYK
+1248 
-1255 VFITKASGN
+1255 
-1264 GSVGEK
+1264 
-1270 LSKPVVASPN
+1270 
-1280 TSATPTFISIGNF
+1280 ISIGSTDSF
-1293 KTEEEAVN
+1293 SEA
-1301 VEKYIRTKF
+1301 EAILKYVKTKF
-1310 ARILLSVL
+1310 ARTMLGILKV
-1318 KITQD
+1318 TQNN
-1323 IVPSKWAYVPMQ
+1323 PKETWQYVPMQ
-1335 DFTSKSDID
+1335 DFTDNSDID
-1344 WSKSVHDIDLQLY
+1344 WSKSVHEIDLQLY
-1357 EKYGLNQSEID
+1357 KKYGLSDEEIVF
-1368 YIEDTA
+1368 IESKVKPMDGTSYY
-1374 ESMDP
+1374 ESM
-1379 NVLSE
+1379 LKM
-1384 YESLLALSYNE
+1384 SYQDI
-1395 VVKYLLKKYGAAK
+1395 VSALLKKYGSAK
-1408 QSYFKDIAC
+1408 HNYFKDTAC
-1417 TIKNPKVTR
+1417 KAKNPLVTR
-1426 TNEGLYCHHIDE
+1426 TNEGLFCHHIDE
-1438 DKAIMLSNDK
+1438 DKAIMLCNDK
-1448 FAANNPYEY
+1448 FAANNPFEY

-1509 SGKEFTE
+1509 SGKEFADE
-1516 DWRKNVAEKVKDSFD
+1516 WRKNVANKVKDNFD
-1531 DYIAILRYLWN
+1531 DYIIILRYLWN
-1542 VVEKNPIYKAIITK
+1542 IVEKNPVYKAIITK
-1556 EMLCVGWDGKVNKE
+1556 EMLCVGWDGKVVKE
-1570 VMAALLDGE
+1570 VMNALNDGE

>member
-1 MERFEQTHKFKLIYV
+1 MEKFEQTYSYKLIYV
-16 FSMPYDTH
+16 FSMPYETH

-29 VGETTLNTDKKPNE
+29 VGEATLKTDIMPNE
-43 LVPNCHDLN
+43 LVPNCHTLN

-57 RIDSYTKTASMTY
+57 RIDSYTKTASMSY
-70 KLEYTELARYM
+70 KLEYTELALKTEFGYS
-81 DCGEPFTLS
+81 FTFK

-120 LETVKAAIKAV
+120 IETVKAAIKSV
-131 KNGKSTLSSADV
+131 KNGKSTLSSSDFV
-143 IRETPYERIDFREEQ
+143 RETRQETIDFREEQ
-158 IDAIEKTIK
+158 INAIEKTLK

-179 KMRFGKTLTALE
+179 KMRFGKTLSALE
-191 VIRRSQYRRVIIVT
+191 VIRRSQYRRVIIAT

-215 EDFKKVFFPGN
+215 EDFKKIFFPGN

-246 KTDYENDLKIRKLDK
+246 KTDAENDLKIRKLDK

-267 YFASIQDL
+267 YFASVQDL
-275 RGSQKVGG
+275 RGSKIVGG
-283 NFNKNNAVFSLDWD
+283 KFNKNNAVFALDWD
-297 LIVIDEA
+297 LIIIDEA

-319 LKKDKTKVLA
+319 LKKDHTKVLA

-337 LSKFGEDNVYTWDY
+337 LDKFGEDNVYTWDY

-392 VSDEYDTKAFNFKE
+392 VSDEYDTKAFNFRE
-406 FFKVWY
+406 FFRVWY

-423 NATEGKF
+423 NAVEGKF
-430 VHENDIKAFL
+430 VHENDVNAFL
-440 DLMVREDTD
+440 NLMVREDTD

-468 MVPGVKEAKALSELL
+468 MVPGVKEAQALSELL
-483 RNHPVFKNFGIANV
+483 RNHPVFKHFGIANV
-497 AGEGDRYEE
+497 AGKGDRYEE
-506 EHSKD
+506 EHSGD

-518 TIKNYDYSITLS
+518 TIKNYDHSITLS

-603 KPGKSQQKHR
+603 KPGKSQQKRR
-613 EAMSEFLN
+613 EAMTEFLN
-621 YCPVIAISGSRT
+621 YCPVIAISGSKT

-672 EIDASKFNELKN
+672 EIDASKFNELKD

-717 PPKEKEPLT
+717 PPTPPKDLT
-726 KEELEERKKKKQ
+726 KEEQEERKKKKQ

-752 VSIRMPLMIYGAN
+752 VSIRMPLMIYGAD
-765 VPIYEDIDIEDFV
+765 VPIEEDIDINSFV
-778 KIVDD
+778 DIIDD
-783 ESWKEFMPSGVTK
+783 ESWKEFMPTGVSK
-796 EIFKEFTKYYDRD
+796 KIFTEFTKYYDRD

-817 IRRLAAAADKETP
+817 IRRLAAAADRETP

-872 YNEKFEE
+872 YNDKFEE
-879 DTQEEKHRLEE
+879 DTQEKKHRLEE

-895 RGEVT
+895 HGEVT
-900 KTVFAENAKILEI
+900 EAVFAKNSKILEI

-933 EGMSDDDWT
+933 DGMSDDDWT
-942 PEKCQY
+942 PEECQY

-960 ICKTPMAKSITLRTL
+960 IYIKTDTGLT
-975 CGYSDIKCNA
+975 
-985 HYFDD
+985 
-990 LVNMLKNK
+990 
-998 PEQFKKRVLKGS
+998 
-1010 YWKKDV
+1010 
-1016 KEMKFDAVVGN
+1016 
-1027 PPYQDSV
+1027 SV
-1034 SVNNRQG
+1034 S
-1041 AIYHY
+1041 Y
-1046 FYDIASELS
+1046 
-1055 DRYSLISPARFLFNA
+1055 
-1070 GLTPKEWNKKML
+1070 T
-1082 NDSNF
+1082 
-1087 KVVRYES
+1087 
-1094 DATQIFPN
+1094 
-1102 TEIKGG
+1102 TE
-1108 VVITYRDKNIE
+1108 
-1119 FGAIEKF
+1119 
-1126 IPDKYLQSI
+1126 
-1135 VSHFKQDEEHNISSI
+1135 
-1150 MYGGRSDLKFND
+1150 
-1162 LFLADY
+1162 
-1168 PQSVDDRLKAIQ
+1168 
-1180 AEHPKVTKLGP
+1180 
-1191 NEEYE
+1191 
-1196 LKSPTLDILS
+1196 
-1206 YAFVETKPENAD
+1206 
-1218 EYYKILGLISGK
+1218 
-1230 RVYRYIP
+1230 
-1237 KKYMVPRYPSN
+1237 
-1248 NNLDGYK
+1248 
-1255 VFITKASGN
+1255 
-1264 GSVGEK
+1264 
-1270 LSKPVVASPN
+1270 
-1280 TSATPTFISIGNF
+1280 
-1293 KTEEEAVN
+1293 
-1301 VEKYIRTKF
+1301 
-1310 ARILLSVL
+1310 LSVL
-1318 KITQD
+1318 DNLLDEIGRELEIENICNLFLSSD
-1323 IVPSKWAYVPMQ
+1323 CRAYDNALPEAY
-1335 DFTSKSDID
+1335 SDAEIRRFNCALT
-1344 WSKSVHDIDLQLY
+1344 KLKPQL
-1357 EKYGLNQSEID
+1357 GRCLIIHQMLGTR
-1368 YIEDTA
+1368 IEDTLTLRR
-1374 ESMDP
+1374 DC
-1379 NVLSE
+1379 LSE
-1384 YESLLALSYNE
+1384 KSGHYFITIIQQKTRKYKRPVSDQLAELIRKAIEVSEKEHPDSEYIFLQDNGKLYTDSMLKYHVNIMIYEDDIRDDNGNYFEFRTHRFRHTFGVKLTEMKLDDDSIARLLGHKDTRTIPHYRRLRNEALAEDTKAVRDEMNELLAQYRREKENAE
-1395 VVKYLLKKYGAAK
+1395 
-1408 QSYFKDIAC
+1408 
-1417 TIKNPKVTR
+1417 TR
-1426 TNEGLYCHHIDE
+1426 
-1438 DKAIMLSNDK
+1438 
-1448 FAANNPYEY
+1448 
-1457 QKADRLVYCNL
+1457 
-1468 LEHLLLHVKIAE
+1468 
-1480 NPNPDA
+1480 
-1486 NENELPGIGG
+1486 
-1496 AINFICK
+1496 
-1503 DLNDIY
+1503 
-1509 SGKEFTE
+1509 
-1516 DWRKNVAEKVKDSFD
+1516 
-1531 DYIAILRYLWN
+1531 
-1542 VVEKNPIYKAIITK
+1542 
-1556 EMLCVGWDGKVNKE
+1556 
-1570 VMAALLDGE
+1570 

>member
-1 MERFEQTHKFKLIYV
+1 MEKFDQTHSHKLIYV

-24 KGMLK
+24 KGLLK
-29 VGETTLNTDKKPNE
+29 VGEATLTTDIMPHH
-43 LVPNCHDLN
+43 LVPNCHSLN
-52 QAAKA
+52 QAAKK
-57 RIDSYTKTASMTY
+57 RIDSYTKTASMSY
-70 KLEYTELARYM
+70 KLEHTELAVKQDSGYLF
-81 DCGEPFTLS
+81 PFS
-90 DKDVHKVLMN
+90 DKEVHSVLMN

-110 ATGEEWFATD
+110 STGEEWFATNLD
-120 LETVKAAIKAV
+120 MVKAAINCV
-131 KNGKSTLSSADV
+131 KEGKSSISSGSMV
-143 IRETPYERIDFREEQ
+143 KETSHVPIDFREEQ
-158 IDAIEKTIK
+158 KDAVEKTLK
-167 TFKKDDEMLWYA
+167 AFKKDNEMLWYA

-215 EDFKKVFFPGN
+215 EDFKKIFYPGH
-226 SEHEYHYER
+226 SEHDYHYER
-235 KTKDSAYTFDE
+235 KSKDSAYTFDE

-275 RGSQKVGG
+275 RGSQIVGG
-283 NFNKNNAVFSLDWD
+283 NFNKNNAVFKLDWD

-313 DNVVKA
+313 DNVI
-319 LKKDKTKVLA
+319 KKLRKSHTKVLA

-337 LSKFGEDNVYTWDY
+337 LSQFGEDNVYTWDY
-351 VMEQKKKTEWDLTH
+351 VMEQKRKAEWDCVH
-365 QGDHNPYAD
+365 HGDHNPYAD

-392 VSDEYDTKAFNFKE
+392 LSDDYDTKAFNFRE

-412 KGPNGNRELPK
+412 KGPHSKRDLPRGV
-423 NATEGKF
+423 TEGAF
-430 VHENDIKAFL
+430 VHENDVKAFL
-440 DLMVREDTD
+440 DMLVKEDSS

-497 AGEGDRYEE
+497 AGEGDKYED

-511 ALELVRD
+511 ALDIVRN
-518 TIKNYDYSITLS
+518 TIKNNHYSITLS

-551 SYSTAAA
+551 TYSTAAA

-603 KPGKSQQKHR
+603 KPGKSQKKRR
-613 EAMSEFLN
+613 EAMADFLN
-621 YCPVIAISGSRT
+621 YCPVISISGSKT

-657 FEDESLYNDELLKLD
+657 FEDESLYNDELLKID
-672 EIDASKFNELKN
+672 EIDASKFNELKD
-684 IIGASKASKKKKD
+684 IIGASKGAKKKGE

-717 PPKEKEPLT
+717 PTIQLT
-726 KEELEERKKKKQ
+726 PEEIAERQKMKQ
-738 AKEARKK
+738 AREARRK

-752 VSIRMPLMIYGAN
+752 ISIRMPLMIYGAD
-765 VPIYEDIDIEDFV
+765 VSIEEDIDIDHFV
-778 KIVDD
+778 DIVDD

-796 EIFKEFTKYYDRD
+796 KIFADFTKYYDRD

-817 IRRLAAAADKETP
+817 IRKLAAAADKETP

-858 VNMHMSETLGGWCF
+858 VNLHMSETIGGWCF
-872 YNEKFEE
+872 FNEKFED
-879 DTQEEKHRLEE
+879 DTQEVKHRLDE

-900 KTVFAENAKILEI
+900 QTVFAEDAHILEI

-925 YSFYKQRM
+925 YSSYKQKM
-933 EGMSDDDWT
+933 EGMSDDDWS
-942 PEKCQY
+942 PEECQL
-948 FWNEVIRDNVYV
+948 FWNETIQNNVFV
-960 ICKTPMAKSITLRTL
+960 ICKTPMAKSITKRTL
-975 CGYSDIKCNA
+975 CGYSDAIVNA

-990 LVNMLKNK
+990 LVNMLINK

-1027 PPYQDSV
+1027 PPYQEETAKQQSKT
-1034 SVNNRQG
+1034 NGQ
-1041 AIYHY
+1041 
-1046 FYDIASELS
+1046 
-1055 DRYSLISPARFLFNA
+1055 ARS
-1070 GLTPKEWNKKML
+1070 K
-1082 NDSNF
+1082 S
-1087 KVVRYES
+1087 
-1094 DATQIFPN
+1094 IFPYFQ
-1102 TEIKGG
+1102 IMA
-1108 VVITYRDKNIE
+1108 D
-1119 FGAIEKF
+1119 
-1126 IPDKYLQSI
+1126 
-1135 VSHFKQDEEHNISSI
+1135 NISSGATSLI
-1150 MYGGRSDLKFND
+1150 YPGARWIHRSGKGMAQFGLNQINDPTLVQLDFYPDSSDIFKDVAIADGISIVYKNKKKTTSQFEYVYHKHGETITVTMDSPGEELMPLNPQDGSVVTKIDQFVNTYGINYIHDRVLSQKLFGVESSFVEENFSKVRLFEKNSIIDYSKEIKLFTNDKAGKAGRSTWYITSRDVIEVNQQYIDEWQVVVSSANAGGQKRDNQIEIIDNHSAFGRSRV
-1162 LFLADY
+1162 A
-1168 PQSVDDRLKAIQ
+1168 
-1180 AEHPKVTKLGP
+1180 LG
-1191 NEEYE
+1191 
-1196 LKSPTLDILS
+1196 S
-1206 YAFVETKPENAD
+1206 
-1218 EYYKILGLISGK
+1218 
-1230 RVYRYIP
+1230 
-1237 KKYMVPRYPSN
+1237 
-1248 NNLDGYK
+1248 
-1255 VFITKASGN
+1255 
-1264 GSVGEK
+1264 
-1270 LSKPVVASPN
+1270 
-1280 TSATPTFISIGNF
+1280 F
-1293 KTEEEAVN
+1293 KTEKEAQN
-1301 VEKYIRTKF
+1301 FFNYCETILIRFMFLMTDEALTSLGKKVPD
-1310 ARILLSVL
+1310 ILDYTDNNGIL
-1318 KITQD
+1318 
-1323 IVPSKWAYVPMQ
+1323 
-1335 DFTSKSDID
+1335 DFGK
-1344 WSKSVHDIDLQLY
+1344 DLNKQLY
-1357 EKYGLNQSEID
+1357 KLVGLTDGEIA
-1368 YIEDTA
+1368 YIESVVKEKDT
-1374 ESMDP
+1374 S
-1379 NVLSE
+1379 SE
-1384 YESLLALSYNE
+1384 YEKLLKTSYAE

-1408 QSYFKDIAC
+1408 HNYYKNTNC
-1417 TIKNPKVTR
+1417 TTKNPLVKR
-1426 TNEGLYCHHIDE
+1426 SSEGLVCHHIDE

-1448 FAANNPYEY
+1448 FAAANPFDY
-1457 QKADRLVYCNL
+1457 QKANRLVYCNL

-1480 NPNPDA
+1480 NSGSSTD
-1486 NENELPGIGG
+1486 EDDFPGIGG
-1496 AINFICK
+1496 AVAYICK
-1503 DLNDIY
+1503 QLNDIY
-1509 SGKEFTE
+1509 AGKVFSKE
-1516 DWRKNVAEKVKDSFD
+1516 WSQKLAEKVKDNFD
-1531 DYIAILRYLWN
+1531 DYIAILNYLWN
-1542 VVEKNPIYKAIITK
+1542 VIECNPIYKAEITK
-1556 EMLCVGWDGKVNKE
+1556 EMLCVGWDGKVVKR
-1570 VMAALLDGE
+1570 VMNALNDCM

>member
-1 MERFEQTHKFKLIYV
+1 MEKFEQTYSYKLIYV
-16 FSMPYDTH
+16 FSMPYETH

-29 VGETTLNTDKKPNE
+29 VGEATLKTDIMPNE
-43 LVPNCHDLN
+43 LVPNCHTLN

-57 RIDSYTKTASMTY
+57 RIDSYTKTASMSY
-70 KLEYTELARYM
+70 KLEYTELALKTEFGYS
-81 DCGEPFTLS
+81 FTFK

-120 LETVKAAIKAV
+120 IETVKAAIKSV
-131 KNGKSTLSSADV
+131 KNGKSTLSSSDFV
-143 IRETPYERIDFREEQ
+143 RETRQETIDFREEQ
-158 IDAIEKTIK
+158 INAIEKTLK

-179 KMRFGKTLTALE
+179 KMRFGKTLSALE
-191 VIRRSQYRRVIIVT
+191 VIRRSQYRRVIIAT

-215 EDFKKVFFPGN
+215 EDFKKIFFPGN

-246 KTDYENDLKIRKLDK
+246 KTDAENDLKIRKLDK

-267 YFASIQDL
+267 YFASVQDL
-275 RGSQKVGG
+275 RGSKIVGG
-283 NFNKNNAVFSLDWD
+283 KFNKNNAVFALDWV
-297 LIVIDEA
+297 LIIIDEA

-319 LKKDKTKVLA
+319 LKKDHTKVLA

-337 LSKFGEDNVYTWDY
+337 LDKFGEDNVYTWDY

-392 VSDEYDTKAFNFKE
+392 VSDEYDTKAFNFRE
-406 FFKVWY
+406 FFRVWY

-423 NATEGKF
+423 NAVEGKF
-430 VHENDIKAFL
+430 VHENDVNAFL
-440 DLMVREDTD
+440 NLMVREDTD

-468 MVPGVKEAKALSELL
+468 MVPGVKEAQALSELL
-483 RNHPVFKNFGIANV
+483 RNHPVFKHFGIANV
-497 AGEGDRYEE
+497 AGKGDRYEE
-506 EHSKD
+506 EHSGD

-518 TIKNYDYSITLS
+518 TIKNYDHSITLS

-603 KPGKSQQKHR
+603 KPGKSQQKRR
-613 EAMSEFLN
+613 EAMTEFLN
-621 YCPVIAISGSRT
+621 YCPVIAISGSKT

-672 EIDASKFNELKN
+672 EIDASKFNELKD

-717 PPKEKEPLT
+717 PPTPPKDLT
-726 KEELEERKKKKQ
+726 KEEQEERKKKKQ

-752 VSIRMPLMIYGAN
+752 VSIRMPLMIYGAD
-765 VPIYEDIDIEDFV
+765 VPIEEDIDINSFV
-778 KIVDD
+778 DIIDD
-783 ESWKEFMPSGVTK
+783 ESWKEFMPTGVSK
-796 EIFKEFTKYYDRD
+796 KIFTEFTKYYDRD

-817 IRRLAAAADKETP
+817 IRRLAAAADRETP

-872 YNEKFEE
+872 YNDKFEE
-879 DTQEEKHRLEE
+879 DTQEKKNRLEE

-895 RGEVT
+895 HGEVT
-900 KTVFAENAKILEI
+900 EAVFAKNSKILEI

-933 EGMSDDDWT
+933 DGMSDDDWT
-942 PEKCQY
+942 PEECQY

-960 ICKTPMAKSITLRTL
+960 ICKTPMAKSITRRTL
-975 CGYSDIKCNA
+975 CGYSDVKCNA

-998 PEQFKKRVLKGS
+998 PEQFKKRVMKGS

-1027 PPYQDSV
+1027 PPYQEETDAT
-1034 SVNNRQG
+1034 RKPP
-1041 AIYHY
+1041 IYNY
-1046 FYDIASELS
+1046 FYDMAFELAPIATLVT
-1055 DRYSLISPARFLFNA
+1055 PARFLFDA
-1070 GLTPKEWNKKML
+1070 GQTSKEWNRKML
-1082 NDSNF
+1082 SDEHF
-1087 KVVRYES
+1087 KVIRYFENS
-1094 DATQIFPN
+1094 KDVFDTVD
-1102 TEIKGG
+1102 IKGG
-1108 VVITYRDKNIE
+1108 VAITYHDSNTN
-1119 FGAIEKF
+1119 FGAIDIFTAYSELNEIISKVKHMREPTMDT
-1126 IPDKYLQSI
+1126 IISARGTYRTT
-1135 VSHFKQDEEHNISSI
+1135 NI
-1150 MYGGRSDLKFND
+1150 FN
-1162 LFLADY
+1162 ADY
-1168 PQSVDDRLKAIQ
+1168 PDAIERLGKGTGNMLVSNFFEKVPEAI
-1180 AEHPKVTKLGP
+1180 A
-1191 NEEYE
+1191 NETNEPC
-1196 LKSPTLDILS
+1196 LRILCR
-1206 YAFVETKPENAD
+1206 V
-1218 EYYKILGLISGK
+1218 GGK
-1230 RVYRYIP
+1230 RSICNIL
-1237 KKYMVPRYPSN
+1237 KKYIQPN
-1248 NNLDGYK
+1248 K
-1255 VFITKASGN
+1255 FIDKYN
-1264 GSVGEK
+1264 
-1270 LSKPVVASPN
+1270 VASPEAN
-1280 TSATPTFISIGNF
+1280 SNGRFGERLTVGELLSPEEGATDTFISLGAF
-1293 KTEEEAVN
+1293 D
-1301 VEKYIRTKF
+1301 TKF
-1310 ARILLSVL
+1310 EALALQKYMKTKFFRALLGV
-1318 KITQD
+1318 KKVTQHC
-1323 IVPSKWAYVPMQ
+1323 PPMVWEMIPCQ
-1335 DFTSKSDID
+1335 EFSENSDID
-1344 WSKSVHDIDLQLY
+1344 WSKSIHEIDLLLY
-1357 EKYGLNQSEID
+1357 KKYGLSDEEIAF
-1368 YIEDTA
+1368 IESKVKPMDGTSYY
-1374 ESMDP
+1374 ESMLKTNYQDI
-1379 NVLSE
+1379 VS
-1384 YESLLALSYNE
+1384 A
-1395 VVKYLLKKYGAAK
+1395 LLKKYGSAK
-1408 QSYFKDIAC
+1408 HNYFKDTAC
-1417 TIKNPKVTR
+1417 KIKNPLVTR
-1426 TNEGLYCHHIDE
+1426 TNEGLFCHHIDE
-1438 DKAIMLSNDK
+1438 DKAIMLCNDK
-1448 FAANNPYEY
+1448 FAVNNPFEY

-1480 NPNPDA
+1480 NPSPDA

-1509 SGKEFTE
+1509 SGKKFSDE
-1516 DWRKNVAEKVKDSFD
+1516 WRKNVADKVKDNFD
-1531 DYIAILRYLWN
+1531 DYIIILRYLWN
-1542 VVEKNPIYKAIITK
+1542 IVEKNPVYKAIITK
-1556 EMLCVGWDGKVNKE
+1556 EMLCVGWDGKVVKE
-1570 VMAALLDGE
+1570 VMNALNANE

>member
-1 MERFEQTHKFKLIYV
+1 MEKFEQTYSYKLIYV
-16 FSMPYDTH
+16 FSMPYETH

-29 VGETTLNTDKKPNE
+29 VGEATLKTDIMPNE
-43 LVPNCHDLN
+43 LVPNCHTLN

-57 RIDSYTKTASMTY
+57 RIDSYTKTASMSY
-70 KLEYTELARYM
+70 KLEYTELALKTEFGYS
-81 DCGEPFTLS
+81 FTFK

-120 LETVKAAIKAV
+120 IETVKAAIKSV
-131 KNGKSTLSSADV
+131 KNGKSTLSSSDFV
-143 IRETPYERIDFREEQ
+143 RETRQETIDFREEQ
-158 IDAIEKTIK
+158 INAIEKTLK

-179 KMRFGKTLTALE
+179 KMRFGKTLSALE
-191 VIRRSQYRRVIIVT
+191 VIRRSQYRRVIIAT

-215 EDFKKVFFPGN
+215 EDFKKIFFPGN

-246 KTDYENDLKIRKLDK
+246 KTDAENDLKIRKLDK

-267 YFASIQDL
+267 YFASVQDL
-275 RGSQKVGG
+275 RGSKIVGG
-283 NFNKNNAVFSLDWD
+283 KFNKNNAVFALDWD
-297 LIVIDEA
+297 LIIIDEA

-319 LKKDKTKVLA
+319 LKKDHTKVLA

-337 LSKFGEDNVYTWDY
+337 LDKFGEDNVYTWDY

-392 VSDEYDTKAFNFKE
+392 VSDEYDTKAFNFRE
-406 FFKVWY
+406 FFRVWY

-423 NATEGKF
+423 NAVEGKF
-430 VHENDIKAFL
+430 VHENDVNAFL
-440 DLMVREDTD
+440 NLMVREDTD

-468 MVPGVKEAKALSELL
+468 MVPGVKEAQALSELL
-483 RNHPVFKNFGIANV
+483 RNHPVFKHFGIANV
-497 AGEGDRYEE
+497 AGKGDRYEE
-506 EHSKD
+506 EHSGD

-518 TIKNYDYSITLS
+518 TIKNYDHSITLS

-603 KPGKSQQKHR
+603 KPGKSQQKRR
-613 EAMSEFLN
+613 EAMTEFLN
-621 YCPVIAISGSRT
+621 YCPVIAISGSKT

-672 EIDASKFNELKN
+672 EIDASKFNELKD

-717 PPKEKEPLT
+717 PPTPPKDLT
-726 KEELEERKKKKQ
+726 KEEQEERKKKKQ

-752 VSIRMPLMIYGAN
+752 VSIRMPLMIYGAD
-765 VPIYEDIDIEDFV
+765 VPIEEDIDINSFV
-778 KIVDD
+778 DIIDD
-783 ESWKEFMPSGVTK
+783 ESWKEFMPTGVSK
-796 EIFKEFTKYYDRD
+796 KIFTEFTKYYDRD

-817 IRRLAAAADKETP
+817 IRRLAAAADRETP

-872 YNEKFEE
+872 YNDKFEE
-879 DTQEEKHRLEE
+879 DTQEKKNRLEE

-895 RGEVT
+895 HGEVT
-900 KTVFAENAKILEI
+900 EAVFAKNSKILEI

-933 EGMSDDDWT
+933 DGMSDDDWT
-942 PEKCQY
+942 PEECQY

-960 ICKTPMAKSITLRTL
+960 ICKTPMAKSITRRTL
-975 CGYSDIKCNA
+975 CGYSDVKCNA

-998 PEQFKKRVLKGS
+998 PEQFKKRVMKGS

-1027 PPYQDSV
+1027 PPYQEETDAT
-1034 SVNNRQG
+1034 RKPP
-1041 AIYHY
+1041 IYNY
-1046 FYDIASELS
+1046 FYDMAFELAPIATLVT
-1055 DRYSLISPARFLFNA
+1055 PARFLFDA
-1070 GLTPKEWNKKML
+1070 GQTSKEWNRKML
-1082 NDSNF
+1082 SDEHF
-1087 KVVRYES
+1087 KVIRYFENS
-1094 DATQIFPN
+1094 KDVFDTVD
-1102 TEIKGG
+1102 IKGG
-1108 VVITYRDKNIE
+1108 VAITYHDSNTN
-1119 FGAIEKF
+1119 FGAIDIFTAYSELNEIISKVKHMREPTMDT
-1126 IPDKYLQSI
+1126 IISARGTYRTT
-1135 VSHFKQDEEHNISSI
+1135 NI
-1150 MYGGRSDLKFND
+1150 FN
-1162 LFLADY
+1162 ADY
-1168 PQSVDDRLKAIQ
+1168 PDAIERLGKGTGNMLVSNFFEKVPEAI
-1180 AEHPKVTKLGP
+1180 A
-1191 NEEYE
+1191 NETNEPC
-1196 LKSPTLDILS
+1196 LRILCR
-1206 YAFVETKPENAD
+1206 V
-1218 EYYKILGLISGK
+1218 GGK
-1230 RVYRYIP
+1230 RSICNIL
-1237 KKYMVPRYPSN
+1237 KKYIQPN
-1248 NNLDGYK
+1248 K
-1255 VFITKASGN
+1255 FIDKYN
-1264 GSVGEK
+1264 
-1270 LSKPVVASPN
+1270 VASPEAN
-1280 TSATPTFISIGNF
+1280 SNGRFGERLTVGELLSPEEGATDTFISLGAF
-1293 KTEEEAVN
+1293 D
-1301 VEKYIRTKF
+1301 TKF
-1310 ARILLSVL
+1310 EALALQKYMKTKFFRALLGV
-1318 KITQD
+1318 KKVTQHC
-1323 IVPSKWAYVPMQ
+1323 PPMVWEMIPCQ
-1335 DFTSKSDID
+1335 EFSENSDID
-1344 WSKSVHDIDLQLY
+1344 WSKSIHEIDLLLY
-1357 EKYGLNQSEID
+1357 KKYGLSDEEIAF
-1368 YIEDTA
+1368 IESKVKPMDGTSYY
-1374 ESMDP
+1374 ESMLKTNYQDI
-1379 NVLSE
+1379 VS
-1384 YESLLALSYNE
+1384 A
-1395 VVKYLLKKYGAAK
+1395 LLKKYGSAK
-1408 QSYFKDIAC
+1408 HNHFKDTAC
-1417 TIKNPKVTR
+1417 KIKNPLVTR
-1426 TNEGLYCHHIDE
+1426 TNEGLFCHHIDE
-1438 DKAIMLSNDK
+1438 DKAIMLCNDK
-1448 FAANNPYEY
+1448 FAVNNPFEY

-1480 NPNPDA
+1480 NPSPDA

-1509 SGKEFTE
+1509 SGKKFSDE
-1516 DWRKNVAEKVKDSFD
+1516 WRKNVADKVKDNFD
-1531 DYIAILRYLWN
+1531 DYIIILRYLWN
-1542 VVEKNPIYKAIITK
+1542 IVEKNPVYKAIITK
-1556 EMLCVGWDGKVNKE
+1556 EMLCVGWDGKVVKE
-1570 VMAALLDGE
+1570 VMNALNANE

>member
-1 MERFEQTHKFKLIYV
+1 MEKFEQTYSYKLIYV
-16 FSMPYDTH
+16 FSMPYETH

-29 VGETTLNTDKKPNE
+29 VGEATLKTDIMPNE
-43 LVPNCHDLN
+43 LVPNCHILN

-57 RIDSYTKTASMTY
+57 RIDSYTKTASMSY
-70 KLEYTELARYM
+70 KLEYTELALKTEFGYS
-81 DCGEPFTLS
+81 FTFK

-120 LETVKAAIKAV
+120 IETVKAAIKSV
-131 KNGKSTLSSADV
+131 KNGKSTLSSSDFV
-143 IRETPYERIDFREEQ
+143 RETRQETIDFREEQ
-158 IDAIEKTIK
+158 INAIEKTLK

-179 KMRFGKTLTALE
+179 KMRFGKTLSALE
-191 VIRRSQYRRVIIVT
+191 VIRRSQYRRVIIAT

-215 EDFKKVFFPGN
+215 EDFKKIFFPGN

-246 KTDYENDLKIRKLDK
+246 KTDAENDLKIRKLDK

-267 YFASIQDL
+267 YFASVQDL
-275 RGSQKVGG
+275 RGSKIVGG
-283 NFNKNNAVFSLDWD
+283 KFNKNNAVFALDWD
-297 LIVIDEA
+297 LIIIDEA

-319 LKKDKTKVLA
+319 LKKDHTKVLA

-337 LSKFGEDNVYTWDY
+337 LDKFGEDNVYTWDY

-392 VSDEYDTKAFNFKE
+392 VSDEYDTKAFNFRE
-406 FFKVWY
+406 FFRVWY

-423 NATEGKF
+423 NAVEGKF
-430 VHENDIKAFL
+430 VHENDVNAFL
-440 DLMVREDTD
+440 NLMVREDTD

-468 MVPGVKEAKALSELL
+468 MVPGVKEAQALSELL
-483 RNHPVFKNFGIANV
+483 RNHPVFKHFGIANV
-497 AGEGDRYEE
+497 AGKGDRYEE
-506 EHSKD
+506 EHSGD

-518 TIKNYDYSITLS
+518 TIKNYDHSITLS

-603 KPGKSQQKHR
+603 KPGKSQQKRR
-613 EAMSEFLN
+613 EAMTEFLN
-621 YCPVIAISGSRT
+621 YCPVIAISGSKT

-672 EIDASKFNELKN
+672 EIDASKFNELKD

-717 PPKEKEPLT
+717 PPTPPKDLT
-726 KEELEERKKKKQ
+726 KEEQEERKKKKQ

-752 VSIRMPLMIYGAN
+752 VSIRMPLMIYGAD
-765 VPIYEDIDIEDFV
+765 VPIEEDIDINSFV
-778 KIVDD
+778 DIIDD
-783 ESWKEFMPSGVTK
+783 ESWKEFMPTGVSK
-796 EIFKEFTKYYDRD
+796 KIFTEFTKYYDRD

-817 IRRLAAAADKETP
+817 IRRLAAAADRETP

-872 YNEKFEE
+872 YNDKFEE
-879 DTQEEKHRLEE
+879 DTQEKKHRLEE

-895 RGEVT
+895 HGEVT
-900 KTVFAENAKILEI
+900 EAVFAKNSKILEI

-933 EGMSDDDWT
+933 DGMSDDDWT
-942 PEKCQY
+942 PEECQY

-960 ICKTPMAKSITLRTL
+960 ICKTPMAKSITRRTL
-975 CGYSDIKCNA
+975 CGYSDVKCNA

-998 PEQFKKRVLKGS
+998 PEQFKKRVMKGS

-1027 PPYQDSV
+1027 PPYQEETDAT
-1034 SVNNRQG
+1034 RKPP
-1041 AIYHY
+1041 IYNY
-1046 FYDIASELS
+1046 FYDMAFELAPIATLVT
-1055 DRYSLISPARFLFNA
+1055 PARFLFDA
-1070 GLTPKEWNKKML
+1070 GQTSKEWNRKML
-1082 NDSNF
+1082 SDEHF
-1087 KVVRYES
+1087 KVIRYFENS
-1094 DATQIFPN
+1094 KDVFDTVD
-1102 TEIKGG
+1102 IKGG
-1108 VVITYRDKNIE
+1108 VAITYHDSNTN
-1119 FGAIEKF
+1119 FGAIDIFTAYSELNEIISKVKHMCEPTMDT
-1126 IPDKYLQSI
+1126 IISARGTYRTT
-1135 VSHFKQDEEHNISSI
+1135 NI
-1150 MYGGRSDLKFND
+1150 FN
-1162 LFLADY
+1162 ADY
-1168 PQSVDDRLKAIQ
+1168 PDAIERLGKGTGNMLVSNFFEKVPEAI
-1180 AEHPKVTKLGP
+1180 A
-1191 NEEYE
+1191 NETNEPC
-1196 LKSPTLDILS
+1196 LRILCR
-1206 YAFVETKPENAD
+1206 V
-1218 EYYKILGLISGK
+1218 GGK
-1230 RVYRYIP
+1230 RSICNIL
-1237 KKYMVPRYPSN
+1237 KKYIQPN
-1248 NNLDGYK
+1248 K
-1255 VFITKASGN
+1255 FIDKYN
-1264 GSVGEK
+1264 
-1270 LSKPVVASPN
+1270 VASPEAN
-1280 TSATPTFISIGNF
+1280 SNGRFGERLTVGELLSPEEGATDTFISLGAF
-1293 KTEEEAVN
+1293 D
-1301 VEKYIRTKF
+1301 TKF
-1310 ARILLSVL
+1310 EALALQKYMKTKFFRALLGV
-1318 KITQD
+1318 KKVTQHC
-1323 IVPSKWAYVPMQ
+1323 PPMVWEMIPCQ
-1335 DFTSKSDID
+1335 EFSENSDID
-1344 WSKSVHDIDLQLY
+1344 WSKSIHEIDLLLY
-1357 EKYGLNQSEID
+1357 KKYGLSDEEIAF
-1368 YIEDTA
+1368 IESKVKPMDGTSYY
-1374 ESMDP
+1374 ESMLKTNYQDI
-1379 NVLSE
+1379 VS
-1384 YESLLALSYNE
+1384 A
-1395 VVKYLLKKYGAAK
+1395 LLKKYGSAK
-1408 QSYFKDIAC
+1408 HNYFKDTAC
-1417 TIKNPKVTR
+1417 KIKNPLVTR
-1426 TNEGLYCHHIDE
+1426 TNEGLFCHHIDE
-1438 DKAIMLSNDK
+1438 DKAIMLCNDK
-1448 FAANNPYEY
+1448 FAVNNPFEH

-1480 NPNPDA
+1480 NPSPDA

-1509 SGKEFTE
+1509 SGKKFSDE
-1516 DWRKNVAEKVKDSFD
+1516 WRKNVADKVKDNFD
-1531 DYIAILRYLWN
+1531 DYIIILRYLWN
-1542 VVEKNPIYKAIITK
+1542 IVEKNPVYKAIITK
-1556 EMLCVGWDGKVNKE
+1556 EMLCVGWDGKVVKE
-1570 VMAALLDGE
+1570 VMNALNANE

>member
-1 MERFEQTHKFKLIYV
+1 MEKFEQTYSYKLIYV
-16 FSMPYDTH
+16 FSMPYETH

-29 VGETTLNTDKKPNE
+29 VGEATLKTDIMPNE
-43 LVPNCHDLN
+43 LVPNCHTLN

-57 RIDSYTKTASMTY
+57 RIDSYTKTASMSY
-70 KLEYTELARYM
+70 KLEYTELALKTEFGYS
-81 DCGEPFTLS
+81 FTFK

-120 LETVKAAIKAV
+120 IETVKAAIKSV
-131 KNGKSTLSSADV
+131 KNGKSTLSSSDFV
-143 IRETPYERIDFREEQ
+143 RETRQETIDFREEQ
-158 IDAIEKTIK
+158 INAIEKTLK

-179 KMRFGKTLTALE
+179 KMRFGKTLSALE
-191 VIRRSQYRRVIIVT
+191 VIRRSQYRRVIIAT

-215 EDFKKVFFPGN
+215 EDFKKIFFPGN

-246 KTDYENDLKIRKLDK
+246 KTDAENDLKIRKLDK

-267 YFASIQDL
+267 YFASVQDL
-275 RGSQKVGG
+275 RGSKIVGG
-283 NFNKNNAVFSLDWD
+283 KFNKNNAVFALDWD
-297 LIVIDEA
+297 LIIIDEA

-319 LKKDKTKVLA
+319 LKKDHTKVLA

-337 LSKFGEDNVYTWDY
+337 LDKFGEDNVYTWDY

-392 VSDEYDTKAFNFKE
+392 VSDEYDTKAFNFRE
-406 FFKVWY
+406 FFRVWY

-423 NATEGKF
+423 NAVEGKF
-430 VHENDIKAFL
+430 VHENDVNAFL
-440 DLMVREDTD
+440 NLMVREDTD

-468 MVPGVKEAKALSELL
+468 MVPGVKEAQALSELL
-483 RNHPVFKNFGIANV
+483 RNHPVFKHFGIANV

-506 EHSKD
+506 EHSGD

-518 TIKNYDYSITLS
+518 TIKNYDHSITLS

-603 KPGKSQQKHR
+603 KPGKSQQKRR
-613 EAMSEFLN
+613 EAMTEFLN
-621 YCPVIAISGSRT
+621 YCPVIAISGSKT

-672 EIDASKFNELKN
+672 EIDASKFNELKD

-717 PPKEKEPLT
+717 PPTPPKDLT
-726 KEELEERKKKKQ
+726 KEEQEERKKKKQ

-752 VSIRMPLMIYGAN
+752 VSIRMPLMIYGAD
-765 VPIYEDIDIEDFV
+765 VPIEEDIDINSFV
-778 KIVDD
+778 DIIDD
-783 ESWKEFMPSGVTK
+783 ESWKEFMPTGVSK
-796 EIFKEFTKYYDRD
+796 KIFTEFTKYYDRD

-817 IRRLAAAADKETP
+817 IRRLAAAADRETP

-872 YNEKFEE
+872 YNDKFEE
-879 DTQEEKHRLEE
+879 DTQEKKHRLEE

-895 RGEVT
+895 HGEVT
-900 KTVFAENAKILEI
+900 EAVFAKNSKILEI

-933 EGMSDDDWT
+933 DGMSDDDWT
-942 PEKCQY
+942 PEECQY

-960 ICKTPMAKSITLRTL
+960 ICKTPMAKSITRRTL
-975 CGYSDIKCNA
+975 CGYSDVKCNA

-998 PEQFKKRVLKGS
+998 PEQFKKRVMKGS

-1027 PPYQDSV
+1027 PPYQEETDAT
-1034 SVNNRQG
+1034 RKPP
-1041 AIYHY
+1041 IYNY
-1046 FYDIASELS
+1046 FYDMAFELAPIATLVT
-1055 DRYSLISPARFLFNA
+1055 PARFLFDA
-1070 GLTPKEWNKKML
+1070 GQTSKEWNRKML
-1082 NDSNF
+1082 SDEHF
-1087 KVVRYES
+1087 KVIRYFENS
-1094 DATQIFPN
+1094 KDVFDTVD
-1102 TEIKGG
+1102 IKGG
-1108 VVITYRDKNIE
+1108 VAITYHDSNTN
-1119 FGAIEKF
+1119 FGAIDIFTAYSELNEIISKVKHMCEPTMDT
-1126 IPDKYLQSI
+1126 IISARGTYRTT
-1135 VSHFKQDEEHNISSI
+1135 NI
-1150 MYGGRSDLKFND
+1150 FN
-1162 LFLADY
+1162 ADY
-1168 PQSVDDRLKAIQ
+1168 PDAIERLGKGTGNMLVSNFFEKVPEAI
-1180 AEHPKVTKLGP
+1180 A
-1191 NEEYE
+1191 NETNEPC
-1196 LKSPTLDILS
+1196 LRILCR
-1206 YAFVETKPENAD
+1206 V
-1218 EYYKILGLISGK
+1218 GGK
-1230 RVYRYIP
+1230 RSICNIL
-1237 KKYMVPRYPSN
+1237 KKYIQPN
-1248 NNLDGYK
+1248 K
-1255 VFITKASGN
+1255 FIDKYN
-1264 GSVGEK
+1264 
-1270 LSKPVVASPN
+1270 VASPEAN
-1280 TSATPTFISIGNF
+1280 SNGRFGERLTVGELLSPEEGATDTFISLGAF
-1293 KTEEEAVN
+1293 D
-1301 VEKYIRTKF
+1301 TKF
-1310 ARILLSVL
+1310 EALALQKYMKTKFFRALLGV
-1318 KITQD
+1318 KKVTQHC
-1323 IVPSKWAYVPMQ
+1323 PPMVWEMIPCQ
-1335 DFTSKSDID
+1335 EFSENSDID
-1344 WSKSVHDIDLQLY
+1344 WSKSIHEIDLLLY
-1357 EKYGLNQSEID
+1357 KKYGLSDEEIAF
-1368 YIEDTA
+1368 IESKVKPMDGTSYY
-1374 ESMDP
+1374 ESMLKTNYQDI
-1379 NVLSE
+1379 VS
-1384 YESLLALSYNE
+1384 A
-1395 VVKYLLKKYGAAK
+1395 LLKKYGSAK
-1408 QSYFKDIAC
+1408 HNYFKDTAC
-1417 TIKNPKVTR
+1417 KIKNPLVTR
-1426 TNEGLYCHHIDE
+1426 TNEGLFCHHIDE
-1438 DKAIMLSNDK
+1438 DKAIMLCNDK
-1448 FAANNPYEY
+1448 FAANNPFEY
-1457 QKADRLVYCNL
+1457 QKAARLVYCNL

-1480 NPNPDA
+1480 NPSPDA

-1509 SGKEFTE
+1509 SGKEFSDE
-1516 DWRKNVAEKVKDSFD
+1516 WRKNVADKVKDNFD
-1531 DYIAILRYLWN
+1531 DYIIILRYLWN
-1542 VVEKNPIYKAIITK
+1542 IVEKNPVYKAIITK
-1556 EMLCVGWDGKVNKE
+1556 EMLCVGWDGKVVKE
-1570 VMAALLDGE
+1570 VMNALNANE

>member
-1 MERFEQTHKFKLIYV
+1 MEKFEQTYSYKLIYV
-16 FSMPYDTH
+16 FSMPYETH

-29 VGETTLNTDKKPNE
+29 VGEATLKTDIMPNE
-43 LVPNCHDLN
+43 LVPNCHTLN

-57 RIDSYTKTASMTY
+57 RIDSYTKTASMSY
-70 KLEYTELARYM
+70 KLEYTELALKTEFGYS
-81 DCGEPFTLS
+81 FTFK

-120 LETVKAAIKAV
+120 IETVKAAIKSV
-131 KNGKSTLSSADV
+131 KNGKSTLSSSDFV
-143 IRETPYERIDFREEQ
+143 RETRQETIDFREEQ
-158 IDAIEKTIK
+158 INAIEKTLK

-179 KMRFGKTLTALE
+179 KMRFGKTLSALE
-191 VIRRSQYRRVIIVT
+191 VIRRSQYRRVIIAT

-215 EDFKKVFFPGN
+215 EDFKKIFFPGN

-246 KTDYENDLKIRKLDK
+246 KTDAENDLKIRKLDK

-267 YFASIQDL
+267 YFASVQDL
-275 RGSQKVGG
+275 RGSKIVGG
-283 NFNKNNAVFSLDWD
+283 KFNKNNAVFALDWD
-297 LIVIDEA
+297 LIIIDEA

-319 LKKDKTKVLA
+319 LKKDHTKVLA

-337 LSKFGEDNVYTWDY
+337 LDKFGEDNVYTWDY

-392 VSDEYDTKAFNFKE
+392 VSDEYDTKAFNFRE
-406 FFKVWY
+406 FFRVWY

-423 NATEGKF
+423 NAVEGKF
-430 VHENDIKAFL
+430 VHENDVNAFL
-440 DLMVREDTD
+440 NLMVREDTD

-468 MVPGVKEAKALSELL
+468 MVPGVKEAQVLSELL
-483 RNHPVFKNFGIANV
+483 RNHPVFKHFGIANV
-497 AGEGDRYEE
+497 AGKGDRYEE
-506 EHSKD
+506 EHSGD

-518 TIKNYDYSITLS
+518 TIKNYDHSITLS

-603 KPGKSQQKHR
+603 KPGKSQQKRR
-613 EAMSEFLN
+613 EAMTEFLN
-621 YCPVIAISGSRT
+621 YCPVIAISGSKT

-672 EIDASKFNELKN
+672 EIDASKFNELKD

-717 PPKEKEPLT
+717 PPTPPKDLT
-726 KEELEERKKKKQ
+726 KEEQEERKKKKQ

-752 VSIRMPLMIYGAN
+752 VSIRMPLMIYGAD
-765 VPIYEDIDIEDFV
+765 VPIEEDIDINRFV
-778 KIVDD
+778 DIIDD
-783 ESWKEFMPSGVTK
+783 ESWKEFMPTGVSK
-796 EIFKEFTKYYDRD
+796 KIFTEFTKYYDRD

-817 IRRLAAAADKETP
+817 IRRLAAAADRETP

-872 YNEKFEE
+872 YNDKFEE
-879 DTQEEKHRLEE
+879 DTQEKKHRLEE

-895 RGEVT
+895 HGEVT
-900 KTVFAENAKILEI
+900 EAVFAKNSKILEI

-933 EGMSDDDWT
+933 DGMSDDDWT
-942 PEKCQY
+942 PEECQY

-960 ICKTPMAKSITLRTL
+960 ICKTPMAKSITRRTL
-975 CGYSDIKCNA
+975 CGYSDVKCNA

-998 PEQFKKRVLKGS
+998 PEQFKKRVMKGS

-1027 PPYQDSV
+1027 PPYQEETDAT
-1034 SVNNRQG
+1034 RKPP
-1041 AIYHY
+1041 IYNY
-1046 FYDIASELS
+1046 FYDMAFELAPIATLVT
-1055 DRYSLISPARFLFNA
+1055 PARFLFDA
-1070 GLTPKEWNKKML
+1070 GQTSKEWNRKML
-1082 NDSNF
+1082 SDEHF
-1087 KVVRYES
+1087 KVIRYFENS
-1094 DATQIFPN
+1094 KDVFDTVD
-1102 TEIKGG
+1102 IKGG
-1108 VVITYRDKNIE
+1108 VAITYHDSNTN
-1119 FGAIEKF
+1119 FGAIDIFTAYSELNEIISKVKHMCEPTMDT
-1126 IPDKYLQSI
+1126 IISARGTYRTT
-1135 VSHFKQDEEHNISSI
+1135 NI
-1150 MYGGRSDLKFND
+1150 FN
-1162 LFLADY
+1162 ADY
-1168 PQSVDDRLKAIQ
+1168 PDAIERLGKGTGNMLVSNFFEKVPEAI
-1180 AEHPKVTKLGP
+1180 A
-1191 NEEYE
+1191 NETNEPC
-1196 LKSPTLDILS
+1196 LRILCR
-1206 YAFVETKPENAD
+1206 V
-1218 EYYKILGLISGK
+1218 GGK
-1230 RVYRYIP
+1230 RSICNIL
-1237 KKYMVPRYPSN
+1237 KKYIQPN
-1248 NNLDGYK
+1248 K
-1255 VFITKASGN
+1255 FIDKYN
-1264 GSVGEK
+1264 
-1270 LSKPVVASPN
+1270 VASPEAN
-1280 TSATPTFISIGNF
+1280 SNGRFGERLTVGELLSPEEGATDTFISLGAF
-1293 KTEEEAVN
+1293 D
-1301 VEKYIRTKF
+1301 TKF
-1310 ARILLSVL
+1310 EALALQKYMKTKFFRALLGV
-1318 KITQD
+1318 KKVTQHC
-1323 IVPSKWAYVPMQ
+1323 PPMVWEMIPCQ
-1335 DFTSKSDID
+1335 EFSENSDID
-1344 WSKSVHDIDLQLY
+1344 WSKSIHEIDLLLY
-1357 EKYGLNQSEID
+1357 KKYGLSDEEIAF
-1368 YIEDTA
+1368 IESKVKPMDGTSYY
-1374 ESMDP
+1374 ESMLKTNYQDI
-1379 NVLSE
+1379 VS
-1384 YESLLALSYNE
+1384 A
-1395 VVKYLLKKYGAAK
+1395 LLKKYGSAK
-1408 QSYFKDIAC
+1408 HNYFKDTAC
-1417 TIKNPKVTR
+1417 KIKNPLVTR
-1426 TNEGLYCHHIDE
+1426 TNEGLFCHHIDE
-1438 DKAIMLSNDK
+1438 DKAIMLCNDK
-1448 FAANNPYEY
+1448 FAVNNPLVY

-1480 NPNPDA
+1480 NPSPDA

-1509 SGKEFTE
+1509 SGKKFSDE
-1516 DWRKNVAEKVKDSFD
+1516 WRKNVADKVKDNFD
-1531 DYIAILRYLWN
+1531 DYIIILRYLWN
-1542 VVEKNPIYKAIITK
+1542 IVEKNPVYKAIITK
-1556 EMLCVGWDGKVNKE
+1556 EMLCVGWDGKVVKE
-1570 VMAALLDGE
+1570 VMNALNANE

>member
-1 MERFEQTHKFKLIYV
+1 MERFDQTHSYKLIYV
-16 FSMPYDTH
+16 FSMPYSTH
-24 KGMLK
+24 KGLLK
-29 VGETTLNTDKKPNE
+29 VGEATLTTDIMPNN
-43 LVPNCHDLN
+43 LVPNCRDLN
-52 QAAKA
+52 QAAKK
-57 RIDSYTKTASMTY
+57 RIDSYTKTASMNY
-70 KLEYTELARYM
+70 KLEYTELAIKIDSGYSF
-81 DCGEPFTLS
+81 PFK
-90 DKDVHKVLMN
+90 DKDVHSVLMN

-110 ATGEEWFATD
+110 STGEEWFATNLD
-120 LETVKAAIKAV
+120 MVKAAIKCV
-131 KNGKSTLSSADV
+131 KEGKSSISSGSV
-143 IRETPYERIDFREEQ
+143 VKETPYTPIDFREEQ
-158 IDAIEKTIK
+158 KAAVEKTLK
-167 TFKKDDEMLWYA
+167 EFKKDNEMLWYA

-215 EDFKKVFFPGN
+215 EDFKKIFYPGH
-226 SEHEYHYER
+226 SEHDYHYER
-235 KTKDSAYTFDE
+235 KSKDSAYTFDE
-246 KTDYENDLKIRKLDK
+246 KTDSENDLKIRKLDK

-275 RGSQKVGG
+275 RGSQIVGG
-283 NFNKNNAVFSLDWD
+283 NFNKNNAVFALDWD

-313 DNVVKA
+313 DNVIKT
-319 LKKDKTKVLA
+319 LRKDHTKVLA

-337 LSKFGEDNVYTWDY
+337 LNQFSEDNVYTWDY
-351 VMEQKKKTEWDLTH
+351 VMEQKKKSEWDLTH
-365 QGDHNPYAD
+365 HGDHNPYAD

-392 VSDEYDTKAFNFKE
+392 LSDEYDTKAFNFRE
-406 FFKVWY
+406 FFRVWY
-412 KGPNGNRELPK
+412 KGPNSKRDLPK
-423 NATEGKF
+423 GAVEGKF
-430 VHENDIKAFL
+430 VHENDVIAFL
-440 DLMVREDTD
+440 DMMVKEDSE
-449 SGYPYSTQEYR
+449 SGYPFSTQEYR

-497 AGEGDRYEE
+497 AGEGDKYEE

-511 ALELVRD
+511 ALDLVRN
-518 TIKNYDYSITLS
+518 TIKNNKYSITLS

-563 IFRVQSAGTIDG
+563 IFRVQSAGTIEG

-603 KPGKSQQKHR
+603 KPGKSQQKRR
-613 EAMSEFLN
+613 EAMTEFLN
-621 YCPVIAISGSRT
+621 YCPVIAISGSKT

-672 EIDASKFNELKN
+672 EIDASKFNELKD

-717 PPKEKEPLT
+717 PPTPPKDLT
-726 KEELEERKKKKQ
+726 KEEQEERKKKKQ

-745 AIDILRG
+745 AIDILCG
-752 VSIRMPLMIYGAN
+752 VSIRMPLMIYGAD
-765 VPIYEDIDIEDFV
+765 VPIDEDIDINSFV
-778 KIVDD
+778 DIIDD
-783 ESWKEFMPSGVTK
+783 ESWKEFMPTGVSK
-796 EIFKEFTKYYDRD
+796 KIFTEFTKYYDRD

-817 IRRLAAAADKETP
+817 IRRLAAAADRETP

-858 VNMHMSETLGGWCF
+858 VNMHMSDTIGGWCF
-872 YNEKFEE
+872 FNEKFED

-895 RGEVT
+895 RGDVT
-900 KTVFAENAKILEI
+900 KEVFAETAHILEI

-933 EGMSDDDWT
+933 EGMSDDDWE
-942 PEKCQY
+942 PEDCQL

-960 ICKTPMAKSITLRTL
+960 ICKTPMAKSITTRTL
-975 CGYSDIKCNA
+975 CGYSSIKCNA

-1027 PPYQDSV
+1027 PPYQEEIS
-1034 SVNNRQG
+1034 NRNEQPPV
-1041 AIYHY
+1041 YHY
-1046 FYDIASELS
+1046 FYDMAFEIAKKAT
-1055 DRYSLISPARFLFNA
+1055 LITPARYLFNA
-1070 GLTPKEWNKKML
+1070 GKTPEAWNRKML
-1082 NDSNF
+1082 NDEHFRIIKYFDDSREVF
-1087 KVVRYES
+1087 SSV
-1094 DATQIFPN
+1094 
-1102 TEIKGG
+1102 EIKGG
-1108 VVITYRDKNIE
+1108 VAIGYRDSE
-1119 FGAIEKF
+1119 AFFGAMEVFAANEYMMSILKKVTHKSNSYLNEIWTSNTAYCYSPLFFKENAGFDKRVSGGSSRYLSSSVFDKF
-1126 IPDKYLQSI
+1126 PE
-1135 VSHFKQDEEHNISSI
+1135 VF
-1150 MYGGRSDLKFND
+1150 FND
-1162 LFLADY
+1162 K
-1168 PQSVDDRLKAIQ
+1168 PQDG
-1180 AEHPKVTKLGP
+1180 H
-1191 NEEYE
+1191 EY
-1196 LKSPTLDILS
+1196 
-1206 YAFVETKPENAD
+1206 VE
-1218 EYYKILGLISGK
+1218 ILGRQNNARTIKFFDK
-1230 RVYRYIP
+1230 RYLNP
-1237 KKYMVPRYPSN
+1237 PQNFEK
-1248 NNLDGYK
+1248 YK
-1255 VFITKASGN
+1255 VFLASSS
-1264 GSVGEK
+1264 GSGKIGEAFAEPIIG
-1270 LSKPVVASPN
+1270 KPHFG
-1280 TSATPTFISIGNF
+1280 ATETFFSFGNF
-1293 KTEEEAVN
+1293 DTEVEAN
-1301 VEKYIRTKF
+1301 YLLKYLKTKF
-1310 ARILLSVL
+1310 ARVMLSTSKVTQAMKSEKVWVNVPAFSFSEKDNIDWSQTISEIDEQLFEYFGLSDDEANYIKNTAVSMDKPSEYANLVKCSYKEIVKILLS
-1318 KITQD
+1318 K
-1323 IVPSKWAYVPMQ
+1323 YG
-1335 DFTSKSDID
+1335 TSK
-1344 WSKSVHDIDLQLY
+1344 H
-1357 EKYGLNQSEID
+1357 N
-1368 YIEDTA
+1368 
-1374 ESMDP
+1374 
-1379 NVLSE
+1379 
-1384 YESLLALSYNE
+1384 
-1395 VVKYLLKKYGAAK
+1395 
-1408 QSYFKDIAC
+1408 YFKDTNC
-1417 TIKNPKVTR
+1417 TTKNPQVTR
-1426 TNEGLYCHHIDE
+1426 TSEGLYCHHIDE

-1448 FAANNPYEY
+1448 FAAANPFDY
-1457 QKADRLVYCNL
+1457 QKANRLVYCNL

-1480 NPNPDA
+1480 NPNAQA

-1509 SGKEFTE
+1509 SGKEFADE
-1516 DWRKNVAEKVKDSFD
+1516 WRKNVADKVKDNFD
-1531 DYIAILRYLWN
+1531 DYIIILRYLWN
-1542 VVEKNPIYKAIITK
+1542 MIESNPIYKAIITK
-1556 EMLCVGWDGKVNKE
+1556 DMICVGWDGKVVKE
-1570 VMAALLDGE
+1570 VMNALNDGE

>member
-1 MERFEQTHKFKLIYV
+1 MEKFEQTYSYKLIYV
-16 FSMPYDTH
+16 FSMPYETH

-29 VGETTLNTDKKPNE
+29 VGEATLKTDIMPNE
-43 LVPNCHDLN
+43 LVPNCHTLN

-57 RIDSYTKTASMTY
+57 RIDSYTKTASMSY
-70 KLEYTELARYM
+70 KLEYTELALKTEFGYS
-81 DCGEPFTLS
+81 FTFK

-120 LETVKAAIKAV
+120 IETVKAAIKSV
-131 KNGKSTLSSADV
+131 KNGKSTLSSSDFV
-143 IRETPYERIDFREEQ
+143 RETRQETIDFREEQ
-158 IDAIEKTIK
+158 INAIEKTLK

-179 KMRFGKTLTALE
+179 KMRFGKTLSALE
-191 VIRRSQYRRVIIVT
+191 VIRRSQYRRVIIAT

-215 EDFKKVFFPGN
+215 EDFKKIFFPGN

-246 KTDYENDLKIRKLDK
+246 KTDAENDLKIRKLDK

-267 YFASIQDL
+267 YFASVQDL
-275 RGSQKVGG
+275 RGSKIVGG
-283 NFNKNNAVFSLDWD
+283 KFNKNNAVFALDWD
-297 LIVIDEA
+297 LIIIDEA

-319 LKKDKTKVLA
+319 LKKDHTKVLA

-337 LSKFGEDNVYTWDY
+337 LDKFGEDNVYTWDY

-392 VSDEYDTKAFNFKE
+392 VSDEYDTKAFNFRE
-406 FFKVWY
+406 FFRVWY

-423 NATEGKF
+423 NAVEGKF
-430 VHENDIKAFL
+430 VHENDVNAFL
-440 DLMVREDTD
+440 NLMVREDTD

-468 MVPGVKEAKALSELL
+468 MVPGVKEAQALSELL
-483 RNHPVFKNFGIANV
+483 RNHPVFKHFGIANV
-497 AGEGDRYEE
+497 AGKGDRYEE
-506 EHSKD
+506 EHSGD

-518 TIKNYDYSITLS
+518 TIKNYDHSITLS

-603 KPGKSQQKHR
+603 KPGKSQQKRR
-613 EAMSEFLN
+613 EAMTEFLN
-621 YCPVIAISGSRT
+621 YCPVIAISGSKT

-672 EIDASKFNELKN
+672 EIDASKFNELKD

-717 PPKEKEPLT
+717 PPTPPKDLT
-726 KEELEERKKKKQ
+726 KEEQEERKKKKQ

-752 VSIRMPLMIYGAN
+752 VSIRMPLMIYGAD
-765 VPIYEDIDIEDFV
+765 VPIEEDIDINSFV
-778 KIVDD
+778 DIIDD
-783 ESWKEFMPSGVTK
+783 ESWKEFMPTGVSK
-796 EIFKEFTKYYDRD
+796 KIFTEFTKYYDRD

-817 IRRLAAAADKETP
+817 IRRLAAAADRETP

-872 YNEKFEE
+872 YNDKFEE
-879 DTQEEKHRLEE
+879 DTQEKKHRLEE

-895 RGEVT
+895 HGEVT
-900 KTVFAENAKILEI
+900 EAVFAKNSKILEI

-933 EGMSDDDWT
+933 DGMSDDDWT
-942 PEKCQY
+942 PEECQY

-960 ICKTPMAKSITLRTL
+960 ICKTPMAKSITRRTL
-975 CGYSDIKCNA
+975 CGYSDVKCNA

-998 PEQFKKRVLKGS
+998 PEQFKKRVMKGS

-1027 PPYQDSV
+1027 PPYQEETDAT
-1034 SVNNRQG
+1034 RKPP
-1041 AIYHY
+1041 IYNY
-1046 FYDIASELS
+1046 FYDMAFELAPIATLVT
-1055 DRYSLISPARFLFNA
+1055 PARFLFDA
-1070 GLTPKEWNKKML
+1070 GQTSKEWNRKML
-1082 NDSNF
+1082 SDEHFKVIRYFENSKDVFDTVDIKDGVAITYHDSN
-1087 KVVRYES
+1087 
-1094 DATQIFPN
+1094 TN
-1102 TEIKGG
+1102 
-1108 VVITYRDKNIE
+1108 
-1119 FGAIEKF
+1119 FGAIDIFTAYSELNEIISKVKHMCEPTMDT
-1126 IPDKYLQSI
+1126 IISARGTYRTT
-1135 VSHFKQDEEHNISSI
+1135 NI
-1150 MYGGRSDLKFND
+1150 FN
-1162 LFLADY
+1162 ADY
-1168 PQSVDDRLKAIQ
+1168 PDAIERLGKGTGNMLVSNFFEKVPEAI
-1180 AEHPKVTKLGP
+1180 A
-1191 NEEYE
+1191 NETNEPC
-1196 LKSPTLDILS
+1196 LRILCR
-1206 YAFVETKPENAD
+1206 V
-1218 EYYKILGLISGK
+1218 GGK
-1230 RVYRYIP
+1230 RSICNIL
-1237 KKYMVPRYPSN
+1237 KKYIQPN
-1248 NNLDGYK
+1248 K
-1255 VFITKASGN
+1255 FIDKYN
-1264 GSVGEK
+1264 
-1270 LSKPVVASPN
+1270 VASPEAN
-1280 TSATPTFISIGNF
+1280 SNGRFGERLTVGELLSPEEGATDTFISLGAF
-1293 KTEEEAVN
+1293 D
-1301 VEKYIRTKF
+1301 TKF
-1310 ARILLSVL
+1310 EALALQKYMKTKFFRALLGV
-1318 KITQD
+1318 KKVTQHC
-1323 IVPSKWAYVPMQ
+1323 PPMVWEMIPCQ
-1335 DFTSKSDID
+1335 EFSENSDID
-1344 WSKSVHDIDLQLY
+1344 WSKSIHEIDLLLY
-1357 EKYGLNQSEID
+1357 KKYGLSDEEIAF
-1368 YIEDTA
+1368 IESKVKPMDGTSYY
-1374 ESMDP
+1374 ESMLKTNYQDI
-1379 NVLSE
+1379 VS
-1384 YESLLALSYNE
+1384 A
-1395 VVKYLLKKYGAAK
+1395 LLKKYGSAK
-1408 QSYFKDIAC
+1408 HNYFKDTAC
-1417 TIKNPKVTR
+1417 KIKNPLVTR
-1426 TNEGLYCHHIDE
+1426 TNEGLFCHHIDE
-1438 DKAIMLSNDK
+1438 DKAIMLCNDK
-1448 FAANNPYEY
+1448 FAVNNPFEY

-1480 NPNPDA
+1480 NPSPDA

-1509 SGKEFTE
+1509 SGKKFSDE
-1516 DWRKNVAEKVKDSFD
+1516 WRKNVADKVKDNFD
-1531 DYIAILRYLWN
+1531 DYIIILRYLWN
-1542 VVEKNPIYKAIITK
+1542 IVEKNPVYKAIITK
-1556 EMLCVGWDGKVNKE
+1556 EMLCVGWDGKVVKE
-1570 VMAALLDGE
+1570 VMNALNANE

>member
-1 MERFEQTHKFKLIYV
+1 
-16 FSMPYDTH
+16 MPYDDH
-24 KGMLK
+24 KGLLK
-29 VGETTLNTDKKPNE
+29 VGEATLKSNKQPNDI
-43 LVPNCHDLN
+43 LPNSRDLN
-52 QAAKA
+52 QAAHA
-57 RIDSYTKTASMTY
+57 RIKQEVGTASVRYT
-70 KLEYTELARYM
+70 LLHTELAVRTVGNYLAA
-81 DCGEPFTLS
+81 FS
-90 DKDVHKVLMN
+90 DKDVQKVLMN
-100 SGVHKVQPNG
+100 SGIHKVQPNG
-110 ATGEEWFATD
+110 KTGAEWFATNI
-120 LETVKAAIKAV
+120 ETAKAAIKAL
-131 KNGKSTLSSADV
+131 KEGKSSLSSAD
-143 IRETPYERIDFREEQ
+143 IAKNTPHETIEFREEQ
-158 IDAIEKTIK
+158 IDAVNKTLR

-215 EDFKKVFFPGN
+215 DDFKKVFFPGN
-226 SEHEYHYER
+226 SEHDYYYER

-246 KTDYENDLKIRKLDK
+246 KTDSENDLKIRNHDK
-261 DGTYFV
+261 NGDHFI
-267 YFASIQDL
+267 YFASMQDL
-275 RGSQKVGG
+275 RGSQIVGG
-283 NFNKNNAVFSLDWD
+283 NFNKNNAVFALDWD

-304 HEGTQTELG
+304 HEGTQTKLG

-319 LKKDKTKVLA
+319 LKKEHTKVLA

-337 LSKFGEDNVYTWDY
+337 LDKFGEDNVYTWDY
-351 VMEQKKKTEWDLTH
+351 VMEQKKKSEWDLVH
-365 QGDHNPYAD
+365 YGDHNPYAD

-386 EKLKKY
+386 EKLKEY
-392 VSDEYDTKAFNFKE
+392 VSDEYGTKAFNFKE
-406 FFKVWY
+406 FFRVWY
-412 KGPNGNRELPK
+412 KGPNGNRTLPE

-430 VHENDIKAFL
+430 VHENDVNAFL
-440 DLMVREDTD
+440 DLMVTEDAN

-497 AGEGDRYEE
+497 AGEGDKYEE
-506 EHSKD
+506 EHSND

-518 TIKNYDYSITLS
+518 TIKNYDHSITLS

-563 IFRVQSAGTIDG
+563 IFRVQSAGAIDG

-603 KPGKSQQKHR
+603 KPGKSQQKRR
-613 EAMSEFLN
+613 EAMTEFLN
-621 YCPVIAISGSRT
+621 YCPVIAIAGSKT
-633 RTYSVE
+633 KTYSVE

-657 FEDESLYNDELLKLD
+657 FEDESLYNDELLKLN
-672 EIDASKFNELKN
+672 EIDASKFNELKD

-707 EQVEHIDDPE
+707 EQIEHLDDPE
-717 PPKEKEPLT
+717 PATPPT
-726 KEELEERKKKKQ
+726 PSTPEEQEERKKKKQ

-752 VSIRMPLMIYGAN
+752 VSIRMPLMIYGAD
-765 VPIYEDIDIEDFV
+765 VPIDEDIDIDSFV
-778 KIVDD
+778 DIVDD
-783 ESWKEFMPSGVTK
+783 ESWKEFMPAGVTK
-796 EIFKEFTKYYDRD
+796 EIFSEFTKYYDRD

-817 IRRLAAAADKETP
+817 IRRLAAAADRETP
-830 TRRVIQI
+830 TRRVVQI

-872 YNEKFEE
+872 FNENFED

-900 KTVFAENAKILEI
+900 NTVFAENAKILEI

-933 EGMSDDDWT
+933 EGMSDDDWA
-942 PEKCQY
+942 PEECQY

-960 ICKTPMAKSITLRTL
+960 ICKTPMAKSITRRTL
-975 CGYSDIKCNA
+975 CGYSDVKCNA

-1027 PPYQDSV
+1027 PPYQEETDAT
-1034 SVNNRQG
+1034 RKPP
-1041 AIYHY
+1041 IYNY
-1046 FYDIASELS
+1046 FYDMAFELAPIVT
-1055 DRYSLISPARFLFNA
+1055 LVTPARFLFDA
-1070 GLTPKEWNKKML
+1070 GQTPKEWNRKML
-1082 NDSNF
+1082 GDNHF
-1087 KVVRYES
+1087 KVIHYFENSKDVF
-1094 DATQIFPN
+1094 DTVD
-1102 TEIKGG
+1102 IKGG
-1108 VVITYRDKNIE
+1108 VAITYRDRNSDFGPINIFTPNKTLDRILKKVVQSE
-1119 FGAIEKF
+1119 AFVSLSDYISSRGNYRFTDLFFKDFPDALKQLEKGTGNMITSNAFDVMPYAFHSEVSNQENYKIVGRSNNIRMVKSIEKKYVQKSKF
-1126 IPDKYLQSI
+1126 ID
-1135 VSHFKQDEEHNISSI
+1135 
-1150 MYGGRSDLKFND
+1150 KFNV
-1162 LFLADY
+1162 LF
-1168 PQSVDDRLKAIQ
+1168 
-1180 AEHPKVTKLGP
+1180 PKSSGRGLFG
-1191 NEEYE
+1191 E
-1196 LKSPTLDILS
+1196 
-1206 YAFVETKPENAD
+1206 
-1218 EYYKILGLISGK
+1218 KI
-1230 RVYRYIP
+1230 
-1237 KKYMVPRYPSN
+1237 
-1248 NNLDGYK
+1248 
-1255 VFITKASGN
+1255 ASGN
-1264 GSVGEK
+1264 IVEPG
-1270 LSKPVVASPN
+1270 
-1280 TSATPTFISIGNF
+1280 TIATDTYISIGMFDNKNCAERF
-1293 KTEEEAVN
+1293 C
-1301 VEKYIRTKF
+1301 KYMKTKF
-1310 ARILLSVL
+1310 FRTMLGIKKATQDNAKTVWEYVPYFDFNSEVIDCNVSIAEIDRQLYDKYSLTKDEIDFIEKNVTSMDGASYYGSML
-1318 KITQD
+1318 KMSYQD
-1323 IVPSKWAYVPMQ
+1323 IVSA
-1335 DFTSKSDID
+1335 
-1344 WSKSVHDIDLQLY
+1344 
-1357 EKYGLNQSEID
+1357 
-1368 YIEDTA
+1368 
-1374 ESMDP
+1374 
-1379 NVLSE
+1379 
-1384 YESLLALSYNE
+1384 
-1395 VVKYLLKKYGAAK
+1395 LLKKYGSAK
-1408 QSYFKDIAC
+1408 HNYFKDTAC
-1417 TIKNPKVTR
+1417 KAKNPLVTR
-1426 TNEGLYCHHIDE
+1426 TNEGLFCHHIDE
-1438 DKAIMLSNDK
+1438 DKAIMLCNDK
-1448 FAANNPYEY
+1448 FAVNNPFEY

-1509 SGKEFTE
+1509 SGKEFADE
-1516 DWRKNVAEKVKDSFD
+1516 WRKNVADKVKDNFD
-1531 DYIAILRYLWN
+1531 DYIIILRYLWN
-1542 VVEKNPIYKAIITK
+1542 VVEKNPIYKLIITK
-1556 EMLCVGWDGKVNKE
+1556 DMLFLN
-1570 VMAALLDGE
+1570 

>member
-1 MERFEQTHKFKLIYV
+1 MEKFEQTYSYKLIYV
-16 FSMPYDTH
+16 FSMPYETH

-29 VGETTLNTDKKPNE
+29 VGEATLKTDIMPNE
-43 LVPNCHDLN
+43 LVPNCHTLN

-57 RIDSYTKTASMTY
+57 RIDSYTKTASMSY
-70 KLEYTELARYM
+70 KLENTELALKTEFGYS
-81 DCGEPFTLS
+81 FTFK

-120 LETVKAAIKAV
+120 IETVKAAIKSV
-131 KNGKSTLSSADV
+131 KNGKSTLSSSDFV
-143 IRETPYERIDFREEQ
+143 RETRQETIDFREEQ
-158 IDAIEKTIK
+158 INAIEKTLK

-179 KMRFGKTLTALE
+179 KMRFGKTLSALE
-191 VIRRSQYRRVIIVT
+191 VIRRSQYRRVIIAT

-215 EDFKKVFFPGN
+215 EDFKKIFFPGN

-246 KTDYENDLKIRKLDK
+246 KTDAENDLKIRKLDK

-267 YFASIQDL
+267 YFASVQDL
-275 RGSQKVGG
+275 RGSKIVGG
-283 NFNKNNAVFSLDWD
+283 KFNKNNAVFALDWD
-297 LIVIDEA
+297 LIIIDEA

-319 LKKDKTKVLA
+319 LKKDHTKVLA

-337 LSKFGEDNVYTWDY
+337 LDKFGEDNVYTWDY

-392 VSDEYDTKAFNFKE
+392 VSDEYDTKAFNFRE
-406 FFKVWY
+406 FFRVWY

-423 NATEGKF
+423 NAVEGKF
-430 VHENDIKAFL
+430 VHENDVNAFL
-440 DLMVREDTD
+440 NLMVREDTD

-468 MVPGVKEAKALSELL
+468 MVPGVKEAQALSELL
-483 RNHPVFKNFGIANV
+483 RNHPVFKYFGIANV
-497 AGEGDRYEE
+497 AGKGDRYEE
-506 EHSKD
+506 EHSGD

-518 TIKNYDYSITLS
+518 TIKNYDHSITLS

-603 KPGKSQQKHR
+603 KPGKSQQKRR
-613 EAMSEFLN
+613 EAMTEFLN
-621 YCPVIAISGSRT
+621 YCPVIAISGSKT

-672 EIDASKFNELKN
+672 EIDASKFNELKD

-717 PPKEKEPLT
+717 PPTPPKDLT
-726 KEELEERKKKKQ
+726 KEEQEERKKKKQ

-752 VSIRMPLMIYGAN
+752 VSIRMPLMIYGAD
-765 VPIYEDIDIEDFV
+765 VPIEEDIDINSFV
-778 KIVDD
+778 DIIDD
-783 ESWKEFMPSGVTK
+783 ESWKEFMPTGVSK
-796 EIFKEFTKYYDRD
+796 KIFTEFTKYYDRD

-817 IRRLAAAADKETP
+817 IRRLAAAADRETP

-872 YNEKFEE
+872 YNDKFEE
-879 DTQEEKHRLEE
+879 DTQEKKHRLEE

-895 RGEVT
+895 HGEVT
-900 KTVFAENAKILEI
+900 EAVFAKNSKILEI

-933 EGMSDDDWT
+933 DGMSDDDWT
-942 PEKCQY
+942 PEECQY

-960 ICKTPMAKSITLRTL
+960 ICKTPMAKSITRRTL
-975 CGYSDIKCNA
+975 CGYSDVKCNA

-998 PEQFKKRVLKGS
+998 PEQFKKRVMKGS

-1027 PPYQDSV
+1027 PPYQEETDAT
-1034 SVNNRQG
+1034 RKPP
-1041 AIYHY
+1041 IYNY
-1046 FYDIASELS
+1046 FYDMAFELAPIATLVT
-1055 DRYSLISPARFLFNA
+1055 PARFLFDA
-1070 GLTPKEWNKKML
+1070 GQTSKEWNRKML
-1082 NDSNF
+1082 SDEHF
-1087 KVVRYES
+1087 KVIRYFENS
-1094 DATQIFPN
+1094 KDVFDTVD
-1102 TEIKGG
+1102 IKGG
-1108 VVITYRDKNIE
+1108 VAITYHDSNTN
-1119 FGAIEKF
+1119 FGAIDIFTAYSELNEIISKVKHMCEPTMDT
-1126 IPDKYLQSI
+1126 IISARGTYRTT
-1135 VSHFKQDEEHNISSI
+1135 NI
-1150 MYGGRSDLKFND
+1150 FN
-1162 LFLADY
+1162 ADY
-1168 PQSVDDRLKAIQ
+1168 PDAIERLGKGTGNMLVSNFFEKVPEAI
-1180 AEHPKVTKLGP
+1180 A
-1191 NEEYE
+1191 NETNEPC
-1196 LKSPTLDILS
+1196 LRILCR
-1206 YAFVETKPENAD
+1206 V
-1218 EYYKILGLISGK
+1218 GGK
-1230 RVYRYIP
+1230 RSICNIL
-1237 KKYMVPRYPSN
+1237 KKYIQPN
-1248 NNLDGYK
+1248 K
-1255 VFITKASGN
+1255 FIDKYN
-1264 GSVGEK
+1264 
-1270 LSKPVVASPN
+1270 VASPEAN
-1280 TSATPTFISIGNF
+1280 SNGRFGERLTVGELLSPEEGATDTFISLGAF
-1293 KTEEEAVN
+1293 D
-1301 VEKYIRTKF
+1301 TKF
-1310 ARILLSVL
+1310 EALALQKYMKTKFFRALLGV
-1318 KITQD
+1318 KKVTQHC
-1323 IVPSKWAYVPMQ
+1323 PPMVWEMIPCQ
-1335 DFTSKSDID
+1335 EFSENSDID
-1344 WSKSVHDIDLQLY
+1344 WSKSIHEIDLLLY
-1357 EKYGLNQSEID
+1357 KKYGLSDEEIAF
-1368 YIEDTA
+1368 IESKVKPMDGTSYY
-1374 ESMDP
+1374 ESMLKTNYQDI
-1379 NVLSE
+1379 VS
-1384 YESLLALSYNE
+1384 A
-1395 VVKYLLKKYGAAK
+1395 LLKKYGSAK
-1408 QSYFKDIAC
+1408 HNYFKDTAC
-1417 TIKNPKVTR
+1417 KIKNPLVTR
-1426 TNEGLYCHHIDE
+1426 TNEGLFCHHIDE
-1438 DKAIMLSNDK
+1438 DKAIMLCNDK
-1448 FAANNPYEY
+1448 FAVNNPFEY

-1480 NPNPDA
+1480 NPSPDA

-1509 SGKEFTE
+1509 SGKKFSDE
-1516 DWRKNVAEKVKDSFD
+1516 WRKNVADKVKDNFD
-1531 DYIAILRYLWN
+1531 DYIIILRYLWN
-1542 VVEKNPIYKAIITK
+1542 IVEKNPVYKAIITK
-1556 EMLCVGWDGKVNKE
+1556 EMLCVGWDGKVVKE
-1570 VMAALLDGE
+1570 VMNALNANE